1 MADRQI
7 TYGINFNT
15 DTTSL
20 QRVQDELLQIQNMT
34 KAQYFAIKGAD
45 AAEEDLIKIRTAA
58 AQVKTALE
66 NSFNA
71 KLNTFD
77 IKRFNDQLAVCK
89 QSLKS
94 IEQTFT
100 SLGSVG
106 QGAFIDLTNAIFT
119 ANTQIAKTKSF
130 LDKIGETIF
139 NAAKWSVAYGAI
151 NNISNGIKSAWNYA
165 VSLDSALND
174 IRIVT
179 GKSYEDME
187 KFAVSANKA
196 AKALGTT
203 TKNYTKGALIYYQQG
218 LNEKD
223 VMARA
228 EVTAKAANVTGQTMQ
243 EVSEQLTA
251 VWNGYKVTADEAEA
265 YVDRLAAVAAS
276 SAADLEELSTAMS
289 KVASSANTMGIDIDQ
304 LTAQIA
310 TIESVTRQDAASIGT
325 ALKTIYARMG
335 DLAVGAEDEFGVA
348 LGDVSGKMKQMGI
361 DILDQEGN
369 MRNMGTVI
377 EEVAAKWNTWTSAQQ
392 QAAAVALAGKRQY
405 NNLFALFENWDMYE
419 ANKAVSES
427 SMGELQKEQDTYME
441 STAAHLK
448 ELSVAFEKIKDSLF
462 DNKQINK
469 FLDALTGV
477 ADMIDGIVR
486 SFGGGLNLVTQFS
499 AVLMR
504 LYSGKIAQGFT
515 TFIKS
520 AKESLNLSGISPEQS
535 KAELANKYNLLYDE
549 KRQNGELN
557 ENDATYQTV
566 NWLVKLEQQRTKYAS
581 ILTEEDNKRY
591 NDLMDQVAAL
601 GKQKLLYQDIAEIVN
616 QSTSQEDIQPLE
628 KRQAEIEGKP
638 DSKKMSLLDKVNRDT
653 EAISTYT
660 DDKKEGQKKFAKD
673 AAKRLLGAA
682 NEEIN
687 SAPEES
693 AKALKG
699 ALENVQKTMNE
710 EGEVDLSIEE
720 NRKTLLTLS
729 EALTKAYNEEA
740 NALKNKIAA
749 AQNEQG
755 LTPEQIA
762 QMSVDDKNKLKQSA
776 QSRKDDVSVLKREN
790 TSNKNKISNSND
802 EKALKSSKNLIKA
815 AQDELKLGK
824 LNIAQKGELKEAI
837 SAVNS
842 VTKDG
847 TSINLEDEK
856 VKNRLLKLADVLG
869 SSYINEQKNCDALA
883 SSLDNMGQALDSN
896 NQKTENLINEQD
908 DLFNDNKTT
917 KITENVANVAS
928 SLMSLGSTIVSTINT
943 FKELNEVAGDESLTA
958 WEKVKTVAGLIIGL
972 FMSVFSTVSMLA
984 PLIKDIVIS
993 NIKETGKKGAEEA
1006 AKANA
1011 KITAALG
1018 WIGLI
1023 LAAISIITALVIAVA
1038 SAVSSQETALDRAN
1052 KAYETA
1058 RETLE
1063 AMNSALQT
1071 AKENYTALGETIDKY
1086 KSARDNIDNLK
1097 AGTDEFKNA
1106 IWEANLQALELINT
1120 FSILSKY
1127 ASYDENGILQ
1137 ISDTGFDELLKQE
1150 QNKITQQQLGVLNQQ
1165 QGVNLSNLKKEVALA
1180 LADARIYYKAGTA
1193 QISHNNTLDD
1203 DELLIADQVILD
1215 VTKAIA
1221 QNQHINKQ
1229 GIVDVIK
1236 NSFEANAD
1244 VDYATFSNLT
1254 NETSKKIDELLEKII
1269 PLLKNINI
1277 TAKSID
1283 QNVLIANNS
1292 ESYSNSKNKEAY
1304 SDIITAKTSNIRDFY
1319 TGTNNIIIAHQGA
1332 RKGGNF
1338 YLNSDDIATQLYNA
1352 NIIKEDEKNQ
1362 LSKALVEKGIDT
1374 IPNLLAA
1381 YYGVDRDQLSV
1392 QRKENGGAAFYYTKD
1407 GKTNEIL
1414 PEVISNIIQTQVA
1427 SIFGDKIFGA
1437 ETSKFINAYIT
1448 GEQGG
1453 QNSRGSRGKYAD
1465 IFNLTEGNTNAH
1477 LNNTSLK
1484 DLREMVRIDEEGK
1497 LITSIPEEILEKWKD
1512 FGFESKEAMIK
1523 AFITAIDNSNEEIR
1537 KSQSKII
1544 GFGSENFTKNSIV
1557 ENYTE
1562 EEMKKLVDG
1571 YSQVF
1576 SQLGENGVKQLDTLL
1591 NQFAPEEAAKI
1602 AGAISNV
1609 DLTSVTNISDFVT
1622 ALEKTG
1628 VEIDLTDDK
1637 WQNWLQTLT
1646 SSQSILREAINNF
1659 KNIRTNLAGIKK
1671 LTESLSIGD
1680 VISDE
1685 DYQQIIAYNAAAR
1698 DWFVQTADGY
1708 KLIKGSA
1715 ESLASFLKTPYK
1727 NLEDIVEKYNQLESI
1742 GKTKA
1747 NQSYNAAATGTDLQ
1761 KEFAKFFGLN
1771 NNSIT
1776 SSVDT
1781 EGKTKTTF
1789 STDALKNI
1797 ETALNSSTNVA
1808 LLEAAGVS
1816 KDEIIRIL
1824 NKPVEDRTDEEKA
1837 TLQNFLGVTNDIIT
1851 TTANGGFSRA
1861 AALKRWGIDV
1871 SASYGEVET
1880 AYKNGK
1886 FGDLKDKKESEEAKK
1901 TFDEIRSS
1909 YVADWAK
1916 EYGLSIDSINKLS
1929 QKYES
1934 DFNMLQK
1941 LEFLQNYEKIISKL
1955 QDTAQYLTGEA
1966 LTENLKAQNEQLEKA
1981 QQVKQDI
1988 INAQLEELKL
1998 PEDIGK
2004 TYEEILAY
2012 YQANAGKLT
2021 ADQQEKYEALLSTME
2036 ESADLSNTI
2045 SDNLISA
2052 ADAIIEASQEST
2064 DNLKFWS
2071 EFNRKY
2077 MKNGKFK
2084 GGWAAQSELST
2095 KDRFEISEDNL
2106 QADLKLIKDYDEEI
2120 KKLENKL
2127 NNQSLSEADRAKYN
2141 QQLEEFK
2148 KGRAE
2153 AIEGYYDDIEELY
2166 SAWSDGWDLIN
2177 SKLEDHIS
2185 RLEKV
2190 NELYDGIMTLN
2201 KIVDK
2206 NYFGQDLLDKQVANS
2221 LAIAQTR
2228 YRQVQELQNQLNTEG
2243 LPEEQ
2248 KAEIE
2253 TELAEAA
2260 ASAMTAYSNYFEKL
2274 KSAAQAELNNIFD
2287 QRGITEASERWERQ
2301 KTYGDQYLNVADAQL
2316 NINKIQRNYKSA
2328 IENAS
2333 SLAAQTQ
2340 LRVKM
2345 EEELNKLQA
2354 NRNKLTQYEVDRAN
2368 AVYELTLK
2376 QIALEESQRN
2386 ASKMKLTRDANGN
2399 LTYAFAQDQDAAAA
2413 AQVELEEAQNNL
2425 FNIDNDELRS
2435 RIDRYYQYQSEAQ
2448 DALAQALADGDKE
2461 RYDELHNYYY
2471 GNNGLLTELQ
2481 ASLGEIKENLKGSFE
2496 AIFPKGDINN
2506 LSAFTEAINVQNV
2519 NLQDMADKIES
2530 VGGKFSDAVDTLQKL
2545 LQENSK
2551 ESEEDNIISILN
2563 GIANTLQQK
2572 EDGKDLNTQIGDIRY
2587 YLQEIAKKLGAV
2599 EDNINNRD
2607 TSEKRGTKASV
2618 YETEV
2623 KNARAPKRVL
2633 SPEEIASWKDFTNSL
2648 AEGNVDISVGPIDS
2662 DKILPYPNNWNK
2674 NYPNSD
2680 KIFSNINSNNSAKT
2694 TNNSIT
2700 INNSFPNATDA
2711 NGVLSAMEGMG
2722 GQINMFIDDTTK

>member
-58 AQVKTALE
+58 AQVKMALE
-66 NSFNA
+66 NSFNT

-77 IKRFNDQLAVCK
+77 IKRFTDQLAVCK

-119 ANTQIAKTKSF
+119 ANTQIARTKSF

-151 NNISNGIKSAWNYA
+151 NNITNGIKSAWNYA

-265 YVDRLAAVAAS
+265 YIDRLAAVAAS

-289 KVASSANTMGIDIDQ
+289 KVASSASTMGIDIDQ

-377 EEVAAKWNTWTSAQQ
+377 EEVAAKWDTWTSAQQ

-427 SMGELQKEQDTYME
+427 SMGELQKEQDIYME

-448 ELSVAFEKIKDSLF
+448 ELSAAFEKIKDSLF

-499 AVLMR
+499 AVLTR

-520 AKESLNLSGISPEQS
+520 AKESLNLSGASPEQS
-535 KAELANKYNLLYDE
+535 KAELANKYNFLYDE

-566 NWLVKLEQQRTKYAS
+566 NWLVELEQQRAKYSS

-601 GKQKLLYQDIAEIVN
+601 GKQKLLYQDIAEIIN
-616 QSTSQEDIQPLE
+616 QTTSKEDAQKDLE
-628 KRQAEIEGKP
+628 RRERQAEIEGKP
-638 DSKKMSLLDKVNRDT
+638 NSKKMSLLDKAKRDT
-653 EAISTYT
+653 EAISTYAV
-660 DDKKEGQKKFAKD
+660 DKKEGQKKFAKD
-673 AAKRLLGAA
+673 ATKRILVAA
-682 NEEIN
+682 EEEAN
-687 SAPEES
+687 SKSTPEES
-693 AKALKG
+693 ANALKE
-699 ALENVQKTMNE
+699 ALNNVKKTMSE
-710 EGEVDLSIEE
+710 ESEVDLSVEE
-720 NRKTLLTLS
+720 NRKTLLALS
-729 EALTKAYNEEA
+729 QALTKAYNDEA
-740 NALKNKIAA
+740 DALKNKISA
-749 AQNEQG
+749 AQNKEG
-755 LTPEQIA
+755 YTLEQIA
-762 QMSVDDKNKLKQSA
+762 QMNADEKNKLKQSA
-776 QSRKDDVSVLKREN
+776 LNRKDDLSALKREN
-790 TSNKNKISNSND
+790 TSNKNKISNSTSND
-802 EKALKSSKNLIKA
+802 EKALKSSKNLLKA
-815 AQDELKLGK
+815 ANDELKLGK
-824 LNIAQKGELKEAI
+824 LNVAQNAELKAAI
-837 SAVNS
+837 KD
-842 VTKDG
+842 VTDVTEKG
-847 TSINLEDEK
+847 TKINLDDER
-856 VKNRLLKLADVLG
+856 VKNRLLKLSDVLG
-869 SSYINEQKNCDALA
+869 STYKKEQENCDALVN
-883 SSLDNMGQALDSN
+883 SLDNMGQAMDSTAQKEEKLKKEGKELLD
-896 NQKTENLINEQD
+896 
-908 DLFNDNKTT
+908 DNKTT
-917 KITENVANVAS
+917 KMTQNAANIAS
-928 SLMSLGSTIVSTINT
+928 SLTSLASTIVSVIST
-943 FKELNEVAGDESLTA
+943 FKELNEVAGDESLSA

-972 FMSVFSTVSMLA
+972 FISVFSTVSMLA

-1023 LAAISIITALVIAVA
+1023 LAAISAITALIIAVA
-1038 SAVSSQETALDRAN
+1038 SAVSSQETELDRAN

-1086 KSARDNIDNLK
+1086 KSARDNIDSLK
-1097 AGTDEFKNA
+1097 AGTDEFKDA
-1106 IWEANLQALELINT
+1106 VYEANLQALELINT
-1120 FSILSKY
+1120 YDILSQY
-1127 ASYDENGILQ
+1127 ASYDKNGILN
-1137 ISDTGFDELLKQE
+1137 ISDAGFDEVLKQK
-1150 QNKITQQQLGVLNQQ
+1150 QNEINQQQLGILYQQNTVRVAQLRVKEAEQGKQLSAAGSKNGWLKNVATDSDRKTLIEAFKESGEESFEKYIKNNQKKSVHLGEPGSKQ
-1165 QGVNLSNLKKEVALA
+1165 LISYSKFFASETDLKEFSKFLDKNFKEVESLEKT
-1180 LADARIYYKAGTA
+1180 LEKNNKAII
-1193 QISHNNTLDD
+1193 QNTL
-1203 DELLIADQVILD
+1203 
-1215 VTKAIA
+1215 AI
-1221 QNQHINKQ
+1221 
-1229 GIVDVIK
+1229 
-1236 NSFEANAD
+1236 
-1244 VDYATFSNLT
+1244 
-1254 NETSKKIDELLEKII
+1254 
-1269 PLLKNINI
+1269 
-1277 TAKSID
+1277 
-1283 QNVLIANNS
+1283 
-1292 ESYSNSKNKEAY
+1292 NSKNYADVKNKDAY
-1304 SDIITAKTSNIRDFY
+1304 TNMVAADTKTTRAIKSFY
-1319 TGTNNIIIAHQGA
+1319 TGSDNIVVANRGGGV
-1332 RKGGNF
+1332 GGN
-1338 YLNSDDIATQLYNA
+1338 YWLNSDNIATQLY
-1352 NIIKEDEKNQ
+1352 KNNKITEEQ
-1362 LSKALVEKGIDT
+1362 KKKLSDALAEKGIST
-1374 IPNLLAA
+1374 VPELLASF
-1381 YYGVDRDQLSV
+1381 YGVDKNDLSV
-1392 QRKENGGAAFYYTKD
+1392 QRDSKGGASVYYTKEGATHKID
-1407 GKTNEIL
+1407 FSQVE
-1414 PEVISNIIQTQVA
+1414 NIIQSQIAT
-1427 SIFGDKIFGA
+1427 IFTDTVLGPEFRD
-1437 ETSKFINAYIT
+1437 FINSYTT
-1448 GEQGG
+1448 GEKGG
-1453 QNSRGSRGKYAD
+1453 QNSRGTQGKYAD
-1465 IFNLTEGNTNAH
+1465 ILNLTGGKTDAH
-1477 LNNTSLK
+1477 LNNTTLVDLNAMSWNNLPQEIKDKWEEFDFDSQEEFKKAYEAAIENSKVAIKEGFTEIYSL
-1484 DLREMVRIDEEGK
+1484 GAS
-1497 LITSIPEEILEKWKD
+1497 ITGQ
-1512 FGFESKEAMIK
+1512 F
-1523 AFITAIDNSNEEIR
+1523 
-1537 KSQSKII
+1537 
-1544 GFGSENFTKNSIV
+1544 
-1557 ENYTE
+1557 TE
-1562 EEMKKLVDG
+1562 EEMKSLVKG
-1571 YSQVF
+1571 YNQVF
-1576 SQLGENGVKQLDTLL
+1576 SQLGKKGVDQLNVLL

-1602 AGAISNV
+1602 ANAISNV
-1609 DLTSVTNISDFVT
+1609 DLTSITNISDFVT

-1628 VEIDLTDDK
+1628 IEIDLTDSK
-1637 WQNWLQTLT
+1637 WQSWLDTLAT
-1646 SSQSILREAINNF
+1646 SQNILREVINNF
-1659 KNIRTNLAGIKK
+1659 KNIRTVLANIKK
-1671 LTESLSIGD
+1671 ITEGLSIGD

-1708 KLIKGSA
+1708 KLVKGSA

-1727 NLEDIVEKYNQLESI
+1727 SIEDIVEKYNQLESI
-1742 GKTKA
+1742 GKERE
-1747 NQSYNAAATGTDLQ
+1747 NQSYNAAATGGDLQ
-1761 KEFAKFFGLN
+1761 KEFTKFFRLN
-1771 NNSIT
+1771 DNDII
-1776 SSVDT
+1776 SSKDE
-1781 EGKTKTTF
+1781 EGNIKTTF
-1789 STDALKNI
+1789 SNAALENI
-1797 ETALNSSTNVA
+1797 SNALNFSSNTV
-1808 LLEAAGVS
+1808 LLNAAGIS

-1824 NKPVEDRTDEEKA
+1824 TKPIEDRTDEEKT

-1851 TTANGGFSRA
+1851 TTANGGYSSA
-1861 AALKRWGIDV
+1861 AALERWGVDV
-1871 SASYGEVET
+1871 SASFGEVET
-1880 AYKNGK
+1880 AYQEGK
-1886 FGDLKDKKESEEAKK
+1886 FGAKDSEEAKK
-1901 TFDEIRSS
+1901 IYDKIRSS
-1909 YVADWAK
+1909 YVADWANK
-1916 EYGLSIDSINKLS
+1916 YGLSIDAINKLS
-1929 QKYES
+1929 NDGKN
-1934 DFNMLQK
+1934 DFKMLQN
-1941 LEFLQNYEKIISKL
+1941 LEFLQTYEKTISNL
-1955 QDTAQYLTGEA
+1955 QDAAQYLTGEA
-1966 LTENLKAQNEQLEKA
+1966 LAKNLEAQNTQLERA

-1988 INAQLEELKL
+1988 INAQLEELNL
-1998 PEDIGK
+1998 PENVRR

-2021 ADQQEKYEALLSTME
+2021 EEEQKKYEELLSTME

-2052 ADAIIEASQEST
+2052 ADAIINASQEST

-2077 MKNGKFK
+2077 TENGKFK

-2095 KDRFEISEDNL
+2095 KDRFEIGGDNL
-2106 QADLKLIKDYDEEI
+2106 QADLKLIKDYNEEI
-2120 KKLENKL
+2120 SKLESKL
-2127 NNQSLSEADRAKYN
+2127 NDETLSEADRAKYN
-2141 QQLEEFK
+2141 KQLEEFI

-2153 AIEGYYDDIEELY
+2153 AIESYYDDVEELY
-2166 SAWSDGWDLIN
+2166 NAWSDGWDLVN
-2177 SKLEDHIS
+2177 SKLKDHIS

-2190 NELYDGIMTLN
+2190 NELYEGVMTLN

-2206 NYFGQDLLDKQVANS
+2206 NYFGQNLLDKQVANS
-2221 LAIAQTR
+2221 LAIAEAS
-2228 YRQVQELQNQLNTEG
+2228 YRQVQELQEKLITEG
-2243 LPEEQ
+2243 LTEEQ

-2253 TELAEAA
+2253 MQLAEAA
-2260 ASAMTAYSNYFEKL
+2260 ASAMTAYSNYFEQL
-2274 KSAAQAELNNIFD
+2274 KTRAQAELNNIFE
-2287 QRGITEASERWERQ
+2287 QQGITKANERWERQ
-2301 KTYGDQYLNVADAQL
+2301 KNYDDQYLNAADAQL
-2316 NINKIQRNYKSA
+2316 NINKLQRNYKSA

-2413 AQVELEEAQNNL
+2413 AQAELEEAQNNL

-2471 GNNGLLTELQ
+2471 GNNGLITELQ
-2481 ASLGEIKENLKGSFE
+2481 TSLGGIKENLKGSFE
-2496 AIFPKGDINN
+2496 AIFPNGDISN
-2506 LSAFTEAINVQNV
+2506 LSAFAEAVNIQSVKLNDMAEKIADVGSKFSGAINELQNLLKK
-2519 NLQDMADKIES
+2519 NSEE
-2530 VGGKFSDAVDTLQKL
+2530 GK
-2545 LQENSK
+2545 
-2551 ESEEDNIISILN
+2551 EDNIISILN

-2572 EDGKDLNTQIGDIRY
+2572 EDGKDLDTQISDIKT
-2587 YLQEIAKKLGAV
+2587 YLKEIAKKLGAV
-2599 EDNINNRD
+2599 EEEINEAADIDSNN
-2607 TSEKRGTKASV
+2607 TSPTLSLDDLTIKGNNLSATDSIPRVE
-2618 YETEV
+2618 E
-2623 KNARAPKRVL
+2623 VL
-2633 SPEEIASWKDFTNSL
+2633 SPSLNTVPEI
-2648 AEGNVDISVGPIDS
+2648 IVGPIDS
-2662 DKILPYPNNWNK
+2662 DKILPYPNNLYN
-2674 NYPNSD
+2674 NPYEV
-2680 KIFSNINSNNSAKT
+2680 FSNVNSNNSERT
-2694 TNNSIT
+2694 TNNSIV

-2711 NGVLSAMEGMG
+2711 NGVMLAMEGMG
-2722 GQINMFIDDTTK
+2722 GQINMFVDDTTK

>member
-15 DTTSL
+15 DTASL
-20 QRVQDELLQIQNMT
+20 QKIQDELLQIQNMT

-58 AQVKTALE
+58 AQVKIALE
-66 NSFNA
+66 NSFNV

-77 IKRFNDQLAVCK
+77 IGRFNDQLAVCK

-94 IEQTFT
+94 VEQTFT
-100 SLGSVG
+100 SLGSTG
-106 QGAFIDLTNAIFT
+106 QAAFIDLTNAIFT
-119 ANTQIAKTKSF
+119 ANTQVAKTKSF

-165 VSLDSALND
+165 ISLDSALND

-179 GKSYEDME
+179 GNSYEQME
-187 KFAVSANKA
+187 KFAVSANRA
-196 AKALGTT
+196 AQALGTT

-218 LNEKD
+218 LSEKD
-223 VMARA
+223 VLART
-228 EVTAKAANVTGQTMQ
+228 EVTAKAANVTGQTVQ

-251 VWNGYKVTADEAEA
+251 VWNGYKVAADEAEV

-276 SAADLEELSTAMS
+276 SASDLEELSTAMS
-289 KVASSANTMGIDIDQ
+289 RVASSASTMGINVDQ

-325 ALKTIYARMG
+325 ALKTIYSRMG

-369 MRNMGTVI
+369 MRSMGTVI
-377 EEVAAKWNTWTSAQQ
+377 EEVAAKWNTWTSAQR

-427 SMGELQKEQDTYME
+427 SLGELQKEQDIYME

-448 ELSVAFEKIKDSLF
+448 ELSSAFEKIKESLF

-469 FLDALTGV
+469 FLEALTGV

-520 AKESLNLSGISPEQS
+520 AKESLDLSGGSKEQT
-535 KAELANKYNLLYDE
+535 KAELANKYKLLYDE
-549 KRQNGELN
+549 KRQNGELD
-557 ENDATYQTV
+557 ENDATYQTI
-566 NWLVKLEQQRTKYAS
+566 NWLVELEQQRAKYAS
-581 ILTEEDNKRY
+581 ILTTEDNKRY
-591 NDLMDQVAAL
+591 DDLMDQVAAL

-653 EAISTYT
+653 GAILTYA
-660 DDKKEGQKKFAKD
+660 DEKEVGQKKFAKD

-762 QMSVDDKNKLKQSA
+762 QMSIDDKNKLKQSA
-776 QSRKDDVSVLKREN
+776 QGRKDDVSVLKREN
-790 TSNKNKISNSND
+790 TSNKNKISNFND

-847 TSINLEDEK
+847 TSVNLEDEK

-869 SSYINEQKNCDALA
+869 SSYINEQKNCDALVD
-883 SSLDNMGQALDSN
+883 SLDSMGQSMDAN
-896 NQKTENLINEQD
+896 TQKTEKLKNEQNG
-908 DLFNDNKTT
+908 LFSDNKAT
-917 KITENVANVAS
+917 KMIQNITNIAS
-928 SLMSLGSTIVSTINT
+928 TLMSLGSTITSVINT
-943 FKELNEVAGDESLTA
+943 FKEMNEVASDESLSS
-958 WEKVKTVAGLIIGL
+958 WEKVKTIAGLIIGL
-972 FMSVFSTVSMLA
+972 FTAVFSTVSMLA
-984 PLIKDIVIS
+984 PLIKNIIIS
-993 NIKETGKKGAEEA
+993 NIKETGEQGAQA
-1006 AKANA
+1006 AATANA

-1023 LAAISIITALVIAVA
+1023 LAAVSAITALIIAVA
-1038 SAVSSQETALDRAN
+1038 SAVDSQETALE
-1052 KAYETA
+1052 KAQKDYEAA
-1058 RETLE
+1058 RKTLE
-1063 AMNSALQT
+1063 AMTSALQT
-1071 AKENYTALGETIDKY
+1071 AKENYASLGETIDKY

-1097 AGTDEFKNA
+1097 AGTDEFKEA
-1106 IWEANLQALELINT
+1106 VYEANLQALELINT
-1120 FSILSKY
+1120 YDILSQY
-1127 ASYDENGILQ
+1127 ANYNKNGILE
-1137 ISDTGFDELLKQE
+1137 ISDAGFDELLKQE
-1150 QNKITQQQLGVLNQQ
+1150 RNKISQQQLGILYQQNTVAQKRKDVILEKEYNKTYQLTTNKKKATTLYGNVSEILSEKTDEEIQQVIKYFSKNLLLRQGDKSKPADERNREFLKVL
-1165 QGVNLSNLKKEVALA
+1165 KEGAQA
-1180 LADARIYYKAGTA
+1180 IQKTNATIERTEKAIV
-1193 QISHNNTLDD
+1193 QNTL
-1203 DELLIADQVILD
+1203 
-1215 VTKAIA
+1215 AINS
-1221 QNQHINKQ
+1221 QNY
-1229 GIVDVIK
+1229 
-1236 NSFEANAD
+1236 AD
-1244 VDYATFSNLT
+1244 V
-1254 NETSKKIDELLEKII
+1254 
-1269 PLLKNINI
+1269 
-1277 TAKSID
+1277 
-1283 QNVLIANNS
+1283 
-1292 ESYSNSKNKEAY
+1292 KNKDAY
-1304 SDIITAKTSNIRDFY
+1304 TNMVAADTKITRAIKSFY
-1319 TGTNNIIIAHQGA
+1319 TGSDNIVVANRGGGV
-1332 RKGGNF
+1332 GGN
-1338 YLNSDDIATQLYNA
+1338 YWLNSDDIATQLYKN
-1352 NIIKEDEKNQ
+1352 NKITEEEKKK
-1362 LSKALVEKGIDT
+1362 LSDALAEKGMST
-1374 IPNLLAA
+1374 VPELLASF
-1381 YYGVDRDQLSV
+1381 YGVDKNDLSV
-1392 QRKENGGAAFYYTKD
+1392 QRNSEGGASVYYTKEGTTHKID
-1407 GKTNEIL
+1407 FSQVE
-1414 PEVISNIIQTQVA
+1414 NIIQSQVA
-1427 SIFGDKIFGA
+1427 TIFTDTVLGPEFRD
-1437 ETSKFINAYIT
+1437 FINSYTT
-1448 GEQGG
+1448 GERGG
-1453 QNSRGSRGKYAD
+1453 QNSRGTQGKYAD
-1465 IFNLTEGNTNAH
+1465 ILNLTGGKTNAH
-1477 LNNTSLK
+1477 LNNTTLADLNKMSWNNLPQEIK
-1484 DLREMVRIDEEGK
+1484 DKWEE
-1497 LITSIPEEILEKWKD
+1497 
-1512 FGFESKEAMIK
+1512 FGFSSQEGLQKAYEAAIENSKK
-1523 AFITAIDNSNEEIR
+1523 AINEGFTEIHSLGADITGE
-1537 KSQSKII
+1537 
-1544 GFGSENFTKNSIV
+1544 F
-1557 ENYTE
+1557 TE
-1562 EEMKKLVDG
+1562 EEMKSLVNG
-1571 YSQVF
+1571 YNQVF
-1576 SQLGENGVKQLDTLL
+1576 SQLGKDGVNQLNTLL

-1602 AGAISNV
+1602 AGAISNI
-1609 DLTSVTNISDFVT
+1609 DLTSVTNISDFIT
-1622 ALEKTG
+1622 AIEKTG
-1628 VEIDLTDDK
+1628 IEIDLTDDR
-1637 WQNWLQTLT
+1637 WQNWLNTLT
-1646 SSQSILREAINNF
+1646 SSQSILREVINNF

-1671 LTESLSIGD
+1671 LTENLSIGD

-1727 NLEDIVEKYNQLESI
+1727 NLEDIVEKYNQLETI
-1742 GKTKA
+1742 GKAKA

-1761 KEFAKFFGLN
+1761 KEFVKFFGLDN
-1771 NNSIT
+1771 NTIT
-1776 SSVDT
+1776 SSVDKN
-1781 EGKTKTTF
+1781 GKTKTTF
-1789 STDALKNI
+1789 STDALKDI
-1797 ETALNSSTNVA
+1797 KTALNSSTNTA

-1837 TLQNFLGVTNDIIT
+1837 TLQNFLGITNDIIT
-1851 TTANGGFSRA
+1851 TTAKGGYSRS

-1871 SASYGEVET
+1871 SASYGDVDT

-1886 FGDLKDKKESEEAKK
+1886 FGDKDSEEAKK
-1901 TFDEIRSS
+1901 IRNEIRSS
-1909 YVADWAK
+1909 YVADWAN
-1916 EYGLSIDSINKLS
+1916 EYGLSVDIINKLS
-1929 QKYES
+1929 KNGED
-1934 DFNMLQK
+1934 DFGMLQN
-1941 LEFLQNYEKIISKL
+1941 LEFLQNYEKTISKL

-1966 LTENLKAQNEQLEKA
+1966 LAENLKAQNEQFEKA
-1981 QQVKQDI
+1981 KTIKDEI
-1988 INAQLEELKL
+1988 IAAQKEELGVTGQSY
-1998 PEDIGK
+1998 D
-2004 TYEEILAY
+2004 EILKAY
-2012 YQANAGKLT
+2012 QENAGKLT
-2021 ADQQEKYEALLSTME
+2021 ADQQEKYEVLLSAMK
-2036 ESADLSNTI
+2036 ESADLSNII

-2052 ADAIIEASQEST
+2052 ADAIIKASQEST

-2077 MKNGKFK
+2077 MENGKFK

-2120 KKLENKL
+2120 SKLENKL

-2148 KGRAE
+2148 EGRAE

-2190 NELYDGIMTLN
+2190 NELYDGIMALN

-2206 NYFGQDLLDKQVANS
+2206 NYFSQDLLDKQVANS
-2221 LAIAQTR
+2221 LAIAQAS
-2228 YRQVQELQNQLNTEG
+2228 YRQVQELQNQLNTKG
-2243 LPEEQ
+2243 LTEEQ

-2287 QRGITEASERWERQ
+2287 RRGITEASERWERQ
-2301 KTYGDQYLNVADAQL
+2301 KTYDDQYLNIADAQL

-2368 AVYELTLK
+2368 AVYKLTLK

-2413 AQVELEEAQNNL
+2413 AQAELEEAQNNL

-2435 RIDRYYQYQSEAQ
+2435 RVDRYYQYQSEAQ
-2448 DALAQALADGDKE
+2448 AALAQAVADGDTK
-2461 RYDELHNYYY
+2461 RYNELREYYY
-2471 GNNGLLTELQ
+2471 GKNGLLTELQ
-2481 ASLGEIKENLKGSFE
+2481 DSLSGVQKNLEGSFK
-2496 AIFPKGDINN
+2496 AIFPEGNIKS
-2506 LSAFTEAINVQNV
+2506 LSVFAEATKVSTV
-2519 NLQDMADKIES
+2519 NLQNMAKDIEA
-2530 VGGKFSDAVDTLQKL
+2530 VGNKFSNSVDTLQELLDGDEGLIAKL
-2545 LQENSK
+2545 DILVKQLQPN
-2551 ESEEDNIISILN
+2551 EEDENNLN
-2563 GIANTLQQK
+2563 NQI
-2572 EDGKDLNTQIGDIRY
+2572 DDIKD
-2587 YLQEIAKKLGAV
+2587 YLQKIAEKLGAV
-2599 EDNINNRD
+2599 EKDINSATNKDYNGRSFFSSPD
-2607 TSEKRGTKASV
+2607 GVLRIDSNKAP
-2618 YETEV
+2618 ET
-2623 KNARAPKRVL
+2623 PKINSKL
-2633 SPEEIASWKDFTNSL
+2633 EEIAKFKDILSPSL
-2648 AEGNVDISVGPIDS
+2648 GTVIDISVGPIDS

>member
-15 DTTSL
+15 DTASL
-20 QRVQDELLQIQNMT
+20 QKIQDELLQIQNMT

-58 AQVKTALE
+58 AQVKIALE
-66 NSFNA
+66 NSFNV

-77 IKRFNDQLAVCK
+77 IGRFNDQLAVCK

-94 IEQTFT
+94 VEQTFT
-100 SLGSVG
+100 SLGSTG
-106 QGAFIDLTNAIFT
+106 QAAFIDLTNAIFT
-119 ANTQIAKTKSF
+119 ANTQVAKTKSF

-139 NAAKWSVAYGAI
+139 NAAKWSLAYGAI

-165 VSLDSALND
+165 ISLDSALND

-179 GKSYEDME
+179 GNSYEQME
-187 KFAVSANKA
+187 KFAVSANRA
-196 AKALGTT
+196 AQALGTT

-218 LNEKD
+218 LSEKD
-223 VMARA
+223 VLART
-228 EVTAKAANVTGQTMQ
+228 EVTAKAANVTGQTVQ

-251 VWNGYKVTADEAEA
+251 VWNGYKVAADEAEA

-289 KVASSANTMGIDIDQ
+289 KVASSASTMGVDIDQ
-304 LTAQIA
+304 LTTQIA

-369 MRNMGTVI
+369 MRSMGTVI
-377 EEVAAKWNTWTSAQQ
+377 EEVAAKWNTWTSAQR

-427 SMGELQKEQDTYME
+427 SLGELQKEQDIYME

-448 ELSVAFEKIKDSLF
+448 ELSSAFEKIKESLF

-469 FLDALTGV
+469 FLEALTGV

-520 AKESLNLSGISPEQS
+520 AKESLDLSGGSKEQT
-535 KAELANKYNLLYDE
+535 KAELANKYKLLYDE
-549 KRQNGELN
+549 KRQNGELD
-557 ENDATYQTV
+557 ENDATYQTI
-566 NWLVKLEQQRTKYAS
+566 NWLVELEQQRAKYAS
-581 ILTEEDNKRY
+581 ILTTEDNKRY
-591 NDLMDQVAAL
+591 DDLMDQVAAL

-653 EAISTYT
+653 GAISTYANE
-660 DDKKEGQKKFAKD
+660 KEVGQKKFAKD

-693 AKALKG
+693 AKVLKG

-762 QMSVDDKNKLKQSA
+762 QMSIDDKNKLKQSA
-776 QSRKDDVSVLKREN
+776 QGRKDDVSVLKREN
-790 TSNKNKISNSND
+790 TSNKNKISNFND

-847 TSINLEDEK
+847 TSVNLEDEK

-869 SSYINEQKNCDALA
+869 SSYINEQKNCDALVD
-883 SSLDNMGQALDSN
+883 SLDSMGQSMDAN
-896 NQKTENLINEQD
+896 TQKTEKLKNEQNG
-908 DLFNDNKTT
+908 LFSDNKAT
-917 KITENVANVAS
+917 KMIQNITNIAS
-928 SLMSLGSTIVSTINT
+928 TLMSLGSTITSVINT
-943 FKELNEVAGDESLTA
+943 FKEMNEVASDESLSS
-958 WEKVKTVAGLIIGL
+958 WEKVKTIAGLIIGL
-972 FMSVFSTVSMLA
+972 FTAVFSTVSMLA
-984 PLIKDIVIS
+984 PLIKNIIIS
-993 NIKETGKKGAEEA
+993 NIKETGEQGAQA
-1006 AKANA
+1006 AATANA

-1023 LAAISIITALVIAVA
+1023 LAAVSAITALIIAVA
-1038 SAVSSQETALDRAN
+1038 SAVDSQETALE
-1052 KAYETA
+1052 KAQKDYEAA
-1058 RETLE
+1058 RKTLE
-1063 AMNSALQT
+1063 AMTSALQA
-1071 AKENYTALGETIDKY
+1071 AKENYASLGETIDKY

-1097 AGTDEFKNA
+1097 AGTDEFKEA
-1106 IWEANLQALELINT
+1106 VYEANLQALELINT
-1120 FSILSKY
+1120 YDVLSQY
-1127 ASYDENGILQ
+1127 ASYDKNGILN
-1137 ISDTGFDELLKQE
+1137 ISDAGFDELLKQK
-1150 QNKITQQQLGVLNQQ
+1150 QNEINQQQLGILYQSNTIKDKNIKVLEEQALGSKQ
-1165 QGVNLSNLKKEVALA
+1165 IEVVVAQTGTRDEQTYVTGYQTTKQTLNE
-1180 LADARIYYKAGTA
+1180 AD
-1193 QISHNNTLDD
+1193 
-1203 DELLIADQVILD
+1203 
-1215 VTKAIA
+1215 
-1221 QNQHINKQ
+1221 
-1229 GIVDVIK
+1229 
-1236 NSFEANAD
+1236 
-1244 VDYATFSNLT
+1244 
-1254 NETSKKIDELLEKII
+1254 SKKIIENYRELTEAGKKIDHKIFEGIDLTFGIENATGVVEESTDAIIEGFQNIQDEAQKLKKAIESNNKAII
-1269 PLLKNINI
+1269 QNTLAIN
-1277 TAKSID
+1277 S
-1283 QNVLIANNS
+1283 QNYADV
-1292 ESYSNSKNKEAY
+1292 KNKDAY
-1304 SDIITAKTSNIRDFY
+1304 TNMVAADTKTTRAIKSFY
-1319 TGTNNIIIAHQGA
+1319 TGSDNIVVANRGGGV
-1332 RKGGNF
+1332 GGN
-1338 YLNSDDIATQLYNA
+1338 YWLNSDDIATQLY
-1352 NIIKEDEKNQ
+1352 KNNKITEEQ
-1362 LSKALVEKGIDT
+1362 KKKLSDALAEKGMST
-1374 IPNLLAA
+1374 VPELLASF
-1381 YYGVDRDQLSV
+1381 YGVDKNDLSV
-1392 QRKENGGAAFYYTKD
+1392 QRDSKGGASVYYTNES
-1407 GKTNEIL
+1407 GKTTKIDFSQVE
-1414 PEVISNIIQTQVA
+1414 NIIQSQVA
-1427 SIFGDKIFGA
+1427 TIFTDTVLGPEFRD
-1437 ETSKFINAYIT
+1437 FINSYTT
-1448 GEQGG
+1448 GEKGG
-1453 QNSRGSRGKYAD
+1453 QNSRGTQGKYAD
-1465 IFNLTEGNTNAH
+1465 ILNLTGGKTDAH
-1477 LNNTSLK
+1477 LNNTTLADLNAMSWDNLPQEIK
-1484 DLREMVRIDEEGK
+1484 DKWEE
-1497 LITSIPEEILEKWKD
+1497 
-1512 FGFESKEAMIK
+1512 F
-1523 AFITAIDNSNEEIR
+1523 
-1537 KSQSKII
+1537 
-1544 GFGSENFTKNSIV
+1544 GFGSQEEFKKAYEAAIENSKVAIKEGFTEIHSLGANITGQF
-1557 ENYTE
+1557 TE
-1562 EEMKKLVDG
+1562 EEMKSLVEG
-1571 YSQVF
+1571 YNQVF
-1576 SQLGENGVKQLDTLL
+1576 SQLGEKGVAQLDTLL

-1602 AGAISNV
+1602 AGAISKV

-1685 DYQQIIAYNAAAR
+1685 DYQQIIAYNAATR

-1761 KEFAKFFGLN
+1761 KEFAKFFGLD

-1797 ETALNSSTNVA
+1797 ETALNSSTNAA

-1851 TTANGGFSRA
+1851 TTAKGGYSRS

-1871 SASYGEVET
+1871 SASYGDVDT

-1886 FGDLKDKKESEEAKK
+1886 FGDKDSEEAKK
-1901 TFDEIRSS
+1901 IRNEIRSS

-1916 EYGLSIDSINKLS
+1916 EYGFSVDVINKLS
-1929 QKYES
+1929 KNGED
-1934 DFNMLQK
+1934 DFGMLQN
-1941 LEFLQNYEKIISKL
+1941 LEFLQNYEKTISKL

-1966 LTENLKAQNEQLEKA
+1966 LAENLKAQNEQFEKA
-1981 QQVKQDI
+1981 KAIKDTI
-1988 INAQLEELKL
+1988 IAAQKEELGVTGQSY
-1998 PEDIGK
+1998 D
-2004 TYEEILAY
+2004 EILKAY
-2012 YQANAGKLT
+2012 QKNAGKLT
-2021 ADQQEKYEALLSTME
+2021 ADQQEKYEALLSAMK
-2036 ESADLSNTI
+2036 ESADLSNNI

-2052 ADAIIEASQEST
+2052 ADAIIKTSQEST

-2071 EFNRKY
+2071 EFNHKY
-2077 MKNGKFK
+2077 MENGKFK

-2106 QADLKLIKDYDEEI
+2106 QADLKLIKDYDHEI
-2120 KKLENKL
+2120 DELKKKL

-2190 NELYDGIMTLN
+2190 NELYDGIITLN

-2221 LAIAQTR
+2221 LAIAQAS
-2228 YRQVQELQNQLNTEG
+2228 YRQVQELQNQLNTKG
-2243 LPEEQ
+2243 LTEER

-2301 KTYGDQYLNVADAQL
+2301 KTYDDQYLNVADAQL

-2413 AQVELEEAQNNL
+2413 AQAELEEAQNNL

-2435 RIDRYYQYQSEAQ
+2435 RVDRYYQYQSEAQ
-2448 DALAQALADGDKE
+2448 AALAQAVADGDTK
-2461 RYDELHNYYY
+2461 RYNELREYYY
-2471 GNNGLLTELQ
+2471 GKNGLLTELQ
-2481 ASLGEIKENLKGSFE
+2481 DSLSEVQKNLEGSFK
-2496 AIFPKGDINN
+2496 AIFPKGDIES
-2506 LSAFTEAINVQNV
+2506 LSVFAEATKVSTV
-2519 NLQDMADKIES
+2519 NLQNMAKEIEA
-2530 VGGKFSDAVDTLQKL
+2530 VGNKFSNSVDTLQKL
-2545 LQENSK
+2545 LGGNEGLIAKLDILVKQLQPN
-2551 ESEEDNIISILN
+2551 EEDENNLN
-2563 GIANTLQQK
+2563 N
-2572 EDGKDLNTQIGDIRY
+2572 QIDDIRD
-2587 YLQEIAKKLGAV
+2587 YLQKIAEKLGAV
-2599 EDNINNRD
+2599 EKDINSATNKDYNGRSFFSSPDGVLRIDNNKAPETPKIN
-2607 TSEKRGTKASV
+2607 SK
-2618 YETEV
+2618 
-2623 KNARAPKRVL
+2623 L
-2633 SPEEIASWKDFTNSL
+2633 EEIAKSKDILSPSL
-2648 AEGNVDISVGPIDS
+2648 GTVTDISVGPIDS

>member
-15 DTTSL
+15 DTASL
-20 QRVQDELLQIQNMT
+20 QKIQDELLQIQNMT

-58 AQVKTALE
+58 AQVKIALE
-66 NSFNA
+66 NSFNV

-77 IKRFNDQLAVCK
+77 IGRFNDQLAVCK

-94 IEQTFT
+94 VEQTFT
-100 SLGSVG
+100 SLGSTG
-106 QGAFIDLTNAIFT
+106 QAAFIDLTNAIFT
-119 ANTQIAKTKSF
+119 ANTQVAKTKSF

-165 VSLDSALND
+165 ISLDSALND

-179 GKSYEDME
+179 GNSYEQME
-187 KFAVSANKA
+187 KFAVSANRA
-196 AKALGTT
+196 AQALGTT
-203 TKNYTKGALIYYQQG
+203 TKNYTKGTLIYYQQG
-218 LNEKD
+218 LSEKD
-223 VMARA
+223 VLART
-228 EVTAKAANVTGQTMQ
+228 EVTAKAANVTGQTVQ

-251 VWNGYKVTADEAEA
+251 VWNGYKVAADEAEA

-276 SAADLEELSTAMS
+276 SASDLEELSTAMS
-289 KVASSANTMGIDIDQ
+289 RVASSASTMGINVDQ

-325 ALKTIYARMG
+325 ALKTIYSRMG

-369 MRNMGTVI
+369 MRSMGTVI
-377 EEVAAKWNTWTSAQQ
+377 EEVAAKWNTWTSAQR

-427 SMGELQKEQDTYME
+427 SLGELQKEQDIYME
-441 STAAHLK
+441 STATHLK
-448 ELSVAFEKIKDSLF
+448 ELSSAFEKIKESLF

-469 FLDALTGV
+469 FLEALTGV

-520 AKESLNLSGISPEQS
+520 AKESLDLSGGSKEQT
-535 KAELANKYNLLYDE
+535 KAELANKYKLLYDE
-549 KRQNGELN
+549 KRQNGELD
-557 ENDATYQTV
+557 ENDATYQTI
-566 NWLVKLEQQRTKYAS
+566 NWLVELEQQRAKYAS
-581 ILTEEDNKRY
+581 ILTTEDNKRY
-591 NDLMDQVAAL
+591 DDLMDQVAAL

-653 EAISTYT
+653 GAISTYA
-660 DDKKEGQKKFAKD
+660 DEKEVGQKKFAKD

-762 QMSVDDKNKLKQSA
+762 QMSIDDKNKLKQSA
-776 QSRKDDVSVLKREN
+776 QGRKDDVSVLKREN
-790 TSNKNKISNSND
+790 TSNKNKISNFND

-847 TSINLEDEK
+847 TFVNLEDEK

-869 SSYINEQKNCDALA
+869 SSYINEQKNCDALVD
-883 SSLDNMGQALDSN
+883 SLDSMGQSMDAN
-896 NQKTENLINEQD
+896 TQKTEKLKNEQNG
-908 DLFNDNKTT
+908 LFSDNKAT
-917 KITENVANVAS
+917 KMIQNITNIAS
-928 SLMSLGSTIVSTINT
+928 TLMSLGSTITSVINT
-943 FKELNEVAGDESLTA
+943 FKEMNEVASDESLSS
-958 WEKVKTVAGLIIGL
+958 WEKVKTIAGLIIGL
-972 FMSVFSTVSMLA
+972 FTAVFSTVSMLA
-984 PLIKDIVIS
+984 PLIKNIIIS
-993 NIKETGKKGAEEA
+993 NIKETGEQGAQA
-1006 AKANA
+1006 AATANA

-1023 LAAISIITALVIAVA
+1023 LAAVSAITALIIAVA
-1038 SAVSSQETALDRAN
+1038 SAVDSQETALE
-1052 KAYETA
+1052 KAQKDYEAA
-1058 RETLE
+1058 RKTLE
-1063 AMNSALQT
+1063 AMTSALQT
-1071 AKENYTALGETIDKY
+1071 AKENYASLGETIDKY

-1097 AGTDEFKNA
+1097 AGTDEFKEA
-1106 IWEANLQALELINT
+1106 VYEANLQALELINT
-1120 FSILSKY
+1120 YDILSQY
-1127 ASYDENGILQ
+1127 ANYNKNGILE
-1137 ISDTGFDELLKQE
+1137 ISDAGFDELLKQE
-1150 QNKITQQQLGVLNQQ
+1150 RNKISQQQLGILYQQNTVAQKRKDVILEKEYNKTYQLTTNKKKATTLYGNVSEILSEKTDEEIQQVIKYFSKNLLLRQGDKSKPADERNREFLKVL
-1165 QGVNLSNLKKEVALA
+1165 KEGAQA
-1180 LADARIYYKAGTA
+1180 IQKTNATIEKTEKAIV
-1193 QISHNNTLDD
+1193 QNTL
-1203 DELLIADQVILD
+1203 
-1215 VTKAIA
+1215 AINS
-1221 QNQHINKQ
+1221 QNY
-1229 GIVDVIK
+1229 
-1236 NSFEANAD
+1236 AD
-1244 VDYATFSNLT
+1244 V
-1254 NETSKKIDELLEKII
+1254 
-1269 PLLKNINI
+1269 
-1277 TAKSID
+1277 
-1283 QNVLIANNS
+1283 
-1292 ESYSNSKNKEAY
+1292 KNKDAY
-1304 SDIITAKTSNIRDFY
+1304 TNMVAADTKITRAIKSFY
-1319 TGTNNIIIAHQGA
+1319 TGSDNIVVANRGGGV
-1332 RKGGNF
+1332 GGN
-1338 YLNSDDIATQLYNA
+1338 YWLNSDDIATQLYKN
-1352 NIIKEDEKNQ
+1352 NKITEEEKKK
-1362 LSKALVEKGIDT
+1362 LSDALAEKGMST
-1374 IPNLLAA
+1374 VPELLASF
-1381 YYGVDRDQLSV
+1381 YGVDKNDLSV
-1392 QRKENGGAAFYYTKD
+1392 QRNSEGGASVYYTKEGTTHKID
-1407 GKTNEIL
+1407 FSQVE
-1414 PEVISNIIQTQVA
+1414 NIIQSQVA
-1427 SIFGDKIFGA
+1427 TIFTDTVLGPEFRD
-1437 ETSKFINAYIT
+1437 FINSYTT
-1448 GEQGG
+1448 GERGG
-1453 QNSRGSRGKYAD
+1453 QNSRGTQGKYAD
-1465 IFNLTEGNTNAH
+1465 ILNLTGGKTNAH
-1477 LNNTSLK
+1477 LNNTTLADLNKMSWNNLPQEIK
-1484 DLREMVRIDEEGK
+1484 DKWEE
-1497 LITSIPEEILEKWKD
+1497 
-1512 FGFESKEAMIK
+1512 FGFSSQEGLQKAYEAAIENSKK
-1523 AFITAIDNSNEEIR
+1523 AINEGFTEIHSLGADITGE
-1537 KSQSKII
+1537 
-1544 GFGSENFTKNSIV
+1544 F
-1557 ENYTE
+1557 TE
-1562 EEMKKLVDG
+1562 EEMKSLVNG
-1571 YSQVF
+1571 YNQVF
-1576 SQLGENGVKQLDTLL
+1576 SQLGKDGVNQLNTLL

-1602 AGAISNV
+1602 AGAISNI
-1609 DLTSVTNISDFVT
+1609 DLTSVTNISDFIT
-1622 ALEKTG
+1622 AIEKTG
-1628 VEIDLTDDK
+1628 IEIDLTDDR
-1637 WQNWLQTLT
+1637 WQNWLNTLT
-1646 SSQSILREAINNF
+1646 SSQSILREVINNF

-1727 NLEDIVEKYNQLESI
+1727 NLEDIVEKYNQLETI
-1742 GKTKA
+1742 GKAKA

-1761 KEFAKFFGLN
+1761 KEFAKFFGLDN
-1771 NNSIT
+1771 NDDIT
-1776 SSVDT
+1776 SSVDKN
-1781 EGKTKTTF
+1781 GKTKTTF
-1789 STDALKNI
+1789 NDKALKDINI
-1797 ETALNSSTNVA
+1797 ALDSSTNAA

-1824 NKPVEDRTDEEKA
+1824 NKPVEDRTDKEKA
-1837 TLQNFLGVTNDIIT
+1837 TLQNFLGITNDIIT
-1851 TTANGGFSRA
+1851 TTAKGGYSRS

-1871 SASYGEVET
+1871 SASYGDVDT

-1886 FGDLKDKKESEEAKK
+1886 FGDKDSEEAKK
-1901 TFDEIRSS
+1901 IRNEIRSS
-1909 YVADWAK
+1909 YVADWAN
-1916 EYGLSIDSINKLS
+1916 EYGLSVDIINKLS
-1929 QKYES
+1929 KNGED
-1934 DFNMLQK
+1934 DFGMLQN
-1941 LEFLQNYEKIISKL
+1941 LEFLQNYEKTISKL

-1966 LTENLKAQNEQLEKA
+1966 LAENLKAQNEQFEKA
-1981 QQVKQDI
+1981 KTIKDEI
-1988 INAQLEELKL
+1988 IAAQKEELGVTGQSY
-1998 PEDIGK
+1998 D
-2004 TYEEILAY
+2004 EILKAY
-2012 YQANAGKLT
+2012 QENAGKLT
-2021 ADQQEKYEALLSTME
+2021 ADQQEKYEVLLSAMK
-2036 ESADLSNTI
+2036 ESADLSNII

-2052 ADAIIEASQEST
+2052 ADAIIKASQEST

-2077 MKNGKFK
+2077 MENGKFK

-2120 KKLENKL
+2120 SKLENKL

-2148 KGRAE
+2148 EGRAE

-2190 NELYDGIMTLN
+2190 NELYDGIMALN

-2221 LAIAQTR
+2221 LAIAQAS

-2243 LPEEQ
+2243 LTEER

-2301 KTYGDQYLNVADAQL
+2301 KTYDDQYLNVADAQL

-2413 AQVELEEAQNNL
+2413 AQAELEEAQNNL

-2435 RIDRYYQYQSEAQ
+2435 RVDRYYQYQSEAQ
-2448 DALAQALADGDKE
+2448 AALAQAVADGDTK
-2461 RYDELHNYYY
+2461 RYNELREYYY
-2471 GNNGLLTELQ
+2471 GKNGLLTELQ
-2481 ASLGEIKENLKGSFE
+2481 DSLSGVQKNLEGSFK
-2496 AIFPKGDINN
+2496 AIFPEGDIES
-2506 LSAFTEAINVQNV
+2506 LSVFAEATKVSTV
-2519 NLQDMADKIES
+2519 NLQNMAKEIED
-2530 VGGKFSDAVDTLQKL
+2530 VGDKFSNSVNILQNLLGGGDEGLIAKLDILVKQLQPNEEDENNLNNQIEDIKDYLQK
-2545 LQENSK
+2545 
-2551 ESEEDNIISILN
+2551 
-2563 GIANTLQQK
+2563 IA
-2572 EDGKDLNTQIGDIRY
+2572 E
-2587 YLQEIAKKLGAV
+2587 KLGAV
-2599 EDNINNRD
+2599 ENDINNKD
-2607 TSEKRGTKASV
+2607 TSEKGSVKTSV
-2618 YETEV
+2618 YEDAV
-2623 KNARAPKRVL
+2623 KKARASKRVL
-2633 SPEEIASWKDFTNSL
+2633 SPEEAASWKNFTDSMTP
-2648 AEGNVDISVGPIDS
+2648 GNFDISIGPIDS
-2662 DKILPYPNNWNK
+2662 DKILPYPGSWNNNS
-2674 NYPNSD
+2674 NYLNSD

>member
-15 DTTSL
+15 DTASL
-20 QRVQDELLQIQNMT
+20 QKIQDELLQIQNMT

-58 AQVKTALE
+58 AQVKIALE
-66 NSFNA
+66 NSFNV

-77 IKRFNDQLAVCK
+77 IGRFNDQLAVCK

-94 IEQTFT
+94 VEQTFT
-100 SLGSVG
+100 SLGSTG
-106 QGAFIDLTNAIFT
+106 QAAFIDLTNAIFT
-119 ANTQIAKTKSF
+119 ANTQVAKTKSF

-165 VSLDSALND
+165 ISLDSALND

-179 GKSYEDME
+179 GNSYEQME
-187 KFAVSANKA
+187 KFAVSANRA
-196 AKALGTT
+196 AQALGTT

-218 LNEKD
+218 LSEKD
-223 VMARA
+223 VLART
-228 EVTAKAANVTGQTMQ
+228 EVTAKAANVTGQTVQ

-251 VWNGYKVTADEAEA
+251 VWNGYKVAADEAEA

-276 SAADLEELSTAMS
+276 SASDLEELSTAMS
-289 KVASSANTMGIDIDQ
+289 RVASSASTMGINVDQ

-325 ALKTIYARMG
+325 ALKTIYSRMG

-369 MRNMGTVI
+369 MRSMGTVI
-377 EEVAAKWNTWTSAQQ
+377 EEVAAKWNTWTSAQR

-427 SMGELQKEQDTYME
+427 SLGELQKEQDIYME

-448 ELSVAFEKIKDSLF
+448 ELSSAFEKIKESLF

-469 FLDALTGV
+469 FLEALTGV

-520 AKESLNLSGISPEQS
+520 AKESLDLSGGSKEQT
-535 KAELANKYNLLYDE
+535 KAELANKYKLLYDE
-549 KRQNGELN
+549 KRQNGELD
-557 ENDATYQTV
+557 ENDATYQTI
-566 NWLVKLEQQRTKYAS
+566 NWLVELEQQRAKYAS
-581 ILTEEDNKRY
+581 ILTTEDNKRY
-591 NDLMDQVAAL
+591 DDLMDQVAAL

-653 EAISTYT
+653 GAISTYA
-660 DDKKEGQKKFAKD
+660 DEKEVGQKKFAKD

-762 QMSVDDKNKLKQSA
+762 QMSIDDKNKLKQSA
-776 QSRKDDVSVLKREN
+776 QGRKDDVSVLKREN
-790 TSNKNKISNSND
+790 TSNKNKISNFND

-847 TSINLEDEK
+847 TFVNLEDEK

-869 SSYINEQKNCDALA
+869 SSYINEQKNCDALVD
-883 SSLDNMGQALDSN
+883 SLDSMGQSMDAN
-896 NQKTENLINEQD
+896 TQKTEKLKNEQNG
-908 DLFNDNKTT
+908 LFSDNKAT
-917 KITENVANVAS
+917 KMIQNITNIAS
-928 SLMSLGSTIVSTINT
+928 TLMSLGSTITSVINT
-943 FKELNEVAGDESLTA
+943 FKEMNEVASDESLSS
-958 WEKVKTVAGLIIGL
+958 WEKVKTIAGLIIGL
-972 FMSVFSTVSMLA
+972 FTAVFSTVSMLA
-984 PLIKDIVIS
+984 PLIKNIIIS
-993 NIKETGKKGAEEA
+993 NIKETGEQGAQA
-1006 AKANA
+1006 AATANA

-1023 LAAISIITALVIAVA
+1023 LAAVSAITALIIAVA
-1038 SAVSSQETALDRAN
+1038 SAVDSQETALE
-1052 KAYETA
+1052 KAQKDYEAA
-1058 RETLE
+1058 RKTLE
-1063 AMNSALQT
+1063 AMTSALQT
-1071 AKENYTALGETIDKY
+1071 AKENYASLGETIDKY

-1097 AGTDEFKNA
+1097 AGTDEFKEA
-1106 IWEANLQALELINT
+1106 VYEANLQALELINT
-1120 FSILSKY
+1120 YDILSQY
-1127 ASYDENGILQ
+1127 ANYNKNGILE
-1137 ISDTGFDELLKQE
+1137 ISDAGFDELLKQE
-1150 QNKITQQQLGVLNQQ
+1150 RNKISQQQLGILYQQNTVAQKRKDVILEKEYNKTYQLTTNKKKATTLYGNVSEILSEKTDEEIQQVIKYFSKNLLLRQGDKSKPADERNREFLKVL
-1165 QGVNLSNLKKEVALA
+1165 KEGAQA
-1180 LADARIYYKAGTA
+1180 IQKTNATIEKTEKAIV
-1193 QISHNNTLDD
+1193 QNTL
-1203 DELLIADQVILD
+1203 
-1215 VTKAIA
+1215 AINS
-1221 QNQHINKQ
+1221 QNY
-1229 GIVDVIK
+1229 
-1236 NSFEANAD
+1236 AD
-1244 VDYATFSNLT
+1244 V
-1254 NETSKKIDELLEKII
+1254 
-1269 PLLKNINI
+1269 
-1277 TAKSID
+1277 
-1283 QNVLIANNS
+1283 
-1292 ESYSNSKNKEAY
+1292 KNKDAY
-1304 SDIITAKTSNIRDFY
+1304 TNMVAADTKITRAIKSFY
-1319 TGTNNIIIAHQGA
+1319 TGSDNIVVANRGGGV
-1332 RKGGNF
+1332 GGN
-1338 YLNSDDIATQLYNA
+1338 YWLNSDDIATQLYKN
-1352 NIIKEDEKNQ
+1352 NKITEEEKKK
-1362 LSKALVEKGIDT
+1362 LSDALAEKGMST
-1374 IPNLLAA
+1374 VPELLASF
-1381 YYGVDRDQLSV
+1381 YGVDKNDLSV
-1392 QRKENGGAAFYYTKD
+1392 QRNSEGGASVYYTKEGTTHKID
-1407 GKTNEIL
+1407 FSQVE
-1414 PEVISNIIQTQVA
+1414 NIIQSQVA
-1427 SIFGDKIFGA
+1427 TIFTDTVLGPEFRD
-1437 ETSKFINAYIT
+1437 FINSYTT
-1448 GEQGG
+1448 GERGG
-1453 QNSRGSRGKYAD
+1453 QNSRGTQGKYAD
-1465 IFNLTEGNTNAH
+1465 ILNLTGGKTNAH
-1477 LNNTSLK
+1477 LNNTTLADLNKMSWNNLPQEIK
-1484 DLREMVRIDEEGK
+1484 DKWEE
-1497 LITSIPEEILEKWKD
+1497 
-1512 FGFESKEAMIK
+1512 FGFSSQEGLQKAYEAAIENSKK
-1523 AFITAIDNSNEEIR
+1523 AINEGFTEIHSLGADITGE
-1537 KSQSKII
+1537 
-1544 GFGSENFTKNSIV
+1544 F
-1557 ENYTE
+1557 TE
-1562 EEMKKLVDG
+1562 EEMKSLVNG
-1571 YSQVF
+1571 YNQVF
-1576 SQLGENGVKQLDTLL
+1576 SQLGKDGVNQLNTLL

-1602 AGAISNV
+1602 AGAISNI
-1609 DLTSVTNISDFVT
+1609 DLTSVTNISDFIT
-1622 ALEKTG
+1622 AIEKTG
-1628 VEIDLTDDK
+1628 IEIDLTDDR
-1637 WQNWLQTLT
+1637 WQNWLNTLT
-1646 SSQSILREAINNF
+1646 SSQSILREVINNF

-1727 NLEDIVEKYNQLESI
+1727 NLEDIVEKYNQLETI
-1742 GKTKA
+1742 GKAKA

-1761 KEFAKFFGLN
+1761 KEFAKFFGLDN
-1771 NNSIT
+1771 NDDIT
-1776 SSVDT
+1776 SSVDKN
-1781 EGKTKTTF
+1781 GKTKTTF
-1789 STDALKNI
+1789 NDKALKDINI
-1797 ETALNSSTNVA
+1797 ALDSSTNAA

-1824 NKPVEDRTDEEKA
+1824 NKPVEDRTDKEKA
-1837 TLQNFLGVTNDIIT
+1837 TLQNFLGITNDIIT
-1851 TTANGGFSRA
+1851 TTAKGGYSRS

-1871 SASYGEVET
+1871 SASYGDVDT

-1886 FGDLKDKKESEEAKK
+1886 FGDKDSEEAKK
-1901 TFDEIRSS
+1901 IRNEIRSS
-1909 YVADWAK
+1909 YVADWAN
-1916 EYGLSIDSINKLS
+1916 EYGLSVDIINKLS
-1929 QKYES
+1929 KNGED
-1934 DFNMLQK
+1934 DFGMLQN
-1941 LEFLQNYEKIISKL
+1941 LEFLQNYEKTISKL

-1966 LTENLKAQNEQLEKA
+1966 LAENLKAQNEQFEKA
-1981 QQVKQDI
+1981 KTIKDEI
-1988 INAQLEELKL
+1988 IAAQKEELGVTGQSY
-1998 PEDIGK
+1998 D
-2004 TYEEILAY
+2004 EILKAY
-2012 YQANAGKLT
+2012 QENAGKLT
-2021 ADQQEKYEALLSTME
+2021 ADQQEKYEVLLSAMK
-2036 ESADLSNTI
+2036 ESADLSNII

-2052 ADAIIEASQEST
+2052 ADAIIKASQEST

-2077 MKNGKFK
+2077 MENGKFK

-2120 KKLENKL
+2120 SKLENKL

-2148 KGRAE
+2148 EGRAE

-2190 NELYDGIMTLN
+2190 NELYDGIMALN

-2221 LAIAQTR
+2221 LAIAQAS
-2228 YRQVQELQNQLNTEG
+2228 YRQVQELQNQFNTKG
-2243 LPEEQ
+2243 LTEEQ

-2287 QRGITEASERWERQ
+2287 RRGITEASERWERQ
-2301 KTYGDQYLNVADAQL
+2301 KTYDDQYLNIADAQL

-2399 LTYAFAQDQDAAAA
+2399 LTYAFAQDQDAAAV
-2413 AQVELEEAQNNL
+2413 AQAELEEAQNNL

-2435 RIDRYYQYQSEAQ
+2435 RVDRYYQYQSEAQ
-2448 DALAQALADGDKE
+2448 AALAQALADGDEK
-2461 RYDELHNYYY
+2461 RYNELREYYY
-2471 GNNGLLTELQ
+2471 SDNGLLAQLQ
-2481 ASLGEIKENLKGSFE
+2481 DSLSTVQENLKGSFK
-2496 AIFPKGDINN
+2496 AIFPEGDIKS
-2506 LSAFTEAINVQNV
+2506 LSVFAEATKVSTV
-2519 NLQDMADKIES
+2519 NLQNMAKEIEA
-2530 VGGKFSDAVDTLQKL
+2530 VGNKFTNSVDTLQKL
-2545 LQENSK
+2545 LGGDEGLIAKLDILVKQLQPN
-2551 ESEEDNIISILN
+2551 EEDENNLN
-2563 GIANTLQQK
+2563 N
-2572 EDGKDLNTQIGDIRY
+2572 QIDDIRN
-2587 YLQEIAKKLGAV
+2587 YLQKIAKKLGAV
-2599 EDNINNRD
+2599 ENDINSATNKDYNGRSFFSSPD
-2607 TSEKRGTKASV
+2607 GVLHIDSNKAP
-2618 YETEV
+2618 ET
-2623 KNARAPKRVL
+2623 PKINSKL
-2633 SPEEIASWKDFTNSL
+2633 EEIAKSKDILSPSL
-2648 AEGNVDISVGPIDS
+2648 GTITDISVGPIDS

>member
-15 DTTSL
+15 DTASL
-20 QRVQDELLQIQNMT
+20 QKIQDELLQIQNMT

-58 AQVKTALE
+58 AQVKIALE
-66 NSFNA
+66 NSFNV

-77 IKRFNDQLAVCK
+77 IGRFNDQLAVCK

-94 IEQTFT
+94 VEQTFT
-100 SLGSVG
+100 SLGSTG
-106 QGAFIDLTNAIFT
+106 QAAFIDLTSAIFT
-119 ANTQIAKTKSF
+119 ANTQVAKTKSF

-165 VSLDSALND
+165 ISLDSALND

-179 GKSYEDME
+179 GNSYEQME
-187 KFAVSANKA
+187 KFAVSANRA
-196 AKALGTT
+196 AQALGTT

-218 LNEKD
+218 LSEKD
-223 VMARA
+223 VLART
-228 EVTAKAANVTGQTMQ
+228 EVTAKAANVTGQTVQ

-251 VWNGYKVTADEAEA
+251 VWNGYKVAADEAEA

-276 SAADLEELSTAMS
+276 SASDLEELSTAMS
-289 KVASSANTMGIDIDQ
+289 RVASSASTMGINIDQ

-325 ALKTIYARMG
+325 ALKTIYSRMG

-369 MRNMGTVI
+369 MRSMGTVI
-377 EEVAAKWNTWTSAQQ
+377 EEVAAKWNTWTSAQR

-419 ANKAVSES
+419 ANKAVSENS
-427 SMGELQKEQDTYME
+427 LGELQKEQDIYME

-448 ELSVAFEKIKDSLF
+448 ELSSAFEKIKESLF

-469 FLDALTGV
+469 FLEALTGV

-520 AKESLNLSGISPEQS
+520 AKESLDLSGGSQEQT
-535 KAELANKYNLLYDE
+535 KAELANKYKLLYDE
-549 KRQNGELN
+549 KRQSGELN
-557 ENDATYQTV
+557 ENDATYQTI
-566 NWLVKLEQQRTKYAS
+566 NWLVELEQQRAKYAS
-581 ILTEEDNKRY
+581 ILTKEDNKRY
-591 NDLMDQVAAL
+591 DDLMEQVAAL

-653 EAISTYT
+653 GAISTYA
-660 DDKKEGQKKFAKD
+660 DDKEIGQKKFARD

-693 AKALKG
+693 ANALKR

-710 EGEVDLSIEE
+710 EGEADLSIEE

-762 QMSVDDKNKLKQSA
+762 QMSIDDKNKLKQSA
-776 QSRKDDVSVLKREN
+776 QNRKDDISVLKREN
-790 TSNKNKISNSND
+790 TSNKNKISNLND

-824 LNIAQKGELKEAI
+824 LTIAQKGELQEAI
-837 SAVNS
+837 NAVNS

-847 TSINLEDEK
+847 ISINLNDEK
-856 VKNRLLKLADVLG
+856 TKNRLLKLTDVLG
-869 SSYINEQKNCDALA
+869 SSYIAEQKNCDALVD
-883 SSLDNMGQALDSN
+883 SLDSMGQSMDATT
-896 NQKTENLINEQD
+896 QKAEKLKNEQNG
-908 DLFNDNKTT
+908 LFSANNVT
-917 KITENVANVAS
+917 KMVQNVTNIAS
-928 SLMSLGSTIVSTINT
+928 TLMSLGSTITSITNT
-943 FKELNEVAGDESLTA
+943 FKEMNEVASDESLSS
-958 WEKVKTVAGLIIGL
+958 WEKVKTIAGLIIGL
-972 FMSVFSTVSMLA
+972 FTAVFSTVSMLA
-984 PLIKDIVIS
+984 PLIKNIIVS
-993 NIKETGKKGAEEA
+993 NIKETGEQGAKA
-1006 AKANA
+1006 AATANA

-1023 LAAISIITALVIAVA
+1023 LAAVSAITALIIGVA
-1038 SAVSSQETALDRAN
+1038 SAVGSQETALE
-1052 KAYETA
+1052 KAQKDYEA
-1058 RETLE
+1058 AKKTLE
-1063 AMNSALQT
+1063 AMTSALQA
-1071 AKENYTALGETIDKY
+1071 AKENYASLGETIDKY
-1086 KSARDNIDNLK
+1086 KSARDNIDSLK
-1097 AGTDEFKNA
+1097 AGTDEFKDA
-1106 IWEANLQALELINT
+1106 IYEANLQALELINT
-1120 FSILSKY
+1120 YSILSQY
-1127 ASYDENGILQ
+1127 ASYDKNGILN
-1137 ISDTGFDELLKQE
+1137 ISDAGFDELLKQK
-1150 QNKITQQQLGVLNQQ
+1150 QNEINQQQLGILYQQ
-1165 QGVNLSNLKKEVALA
+1165 NTVKVKQLGVREVEQGKQLSAAGSKNGWLKNVATDSDRKALIEAFKKSEEENFEDYIKNNPKKVIALGEAGSKQHIAYSNLFASETDLKEFSEFLNKNFKEIES
-1180 LADARIYYKAGTA
+1180 LERTLEK
-1193 QISHNNTLDD
+1193 NN
-1203 DELLIADQVILD
+1203 
-1215 VTKAIA
+1215 KAIV
-1221 QNQHINKQ
+1221 QNTVAVSSQNYANVVNKDAYINMVAADTKTTRA
-1229 GIVDVIK
+1229 IK
-1236 NSFEANAD
+1236 SL
-1244 VDYATFSNLT
+1244 YTFGS
-1254 NETSKKIDELLEKII
+1254 D
-1269 PLLKNINI
+1269 
-1277 TAKSID
+1277 
-1283 QNVLIANNS
+1283 NNHS
-1292 ESYSNSKNKEAY
+1292 S
-1304 SDIITAKTSNIRDFY
+1304 SDN
-1319 TGTNNIIIAHQGA
+1319 
-1332 RKGGNF
+1332 
-1338 YLNSDDIATQLYNA
+1338 IATQLYENG
-1352 NIIKEDEKNQ
+1352 IISKEQENK
-1362 LSKALVEKGIDT
+1362 LSDVLAEKGIST
-1374 IPNLLAA
+1374 PLELLASF
-1381 YYGVDRDQLSV
+1381 YGVDKNDLKNDGKGS
-1392 QRKENGGAAFYYTKD
+1392 FYYTKD
-1407 GKTNEIL
+1407 GTKHEID
-1414 PEVISNIIQTQVA
+1414 ISQIENILQSQVA
-1427 SIFGDKIFGA
+1427 TIFTDTILGPEFRD
-1437 ETSKFINAYIT
+1437 FINSYTT
-1448 GEQGG
+1448 GEEGG
-1453 QNSRGSRGKYAD
+1453 QNSRGTQGKYAD
-1465 IFNLTEGNTNAH
+1465 ILNLTGGKRDAH
-1477 LNNTSLK
+1477 LNNTTLA
-1484 DLREMVRIDEEGK
+1484 DLNTMSWEEFPQD
-1497 LITSIPEEILEKWKD
+1497 IQEKWEE
-1512 FGFESKEAMIK
+1512 FGFNSQDEFQKAYKAAIKNSKK
-1523 AFITAIDNSNEEIR
+1523 AINEGFNEIR
-1537 KSQSKII
+1537 SLGANITGQLQLQ
-1544 GFGSENFTKNSIV
+1544 F
-1557 ENYTE
+1557 TE
-1562 EEMKKLVDG
+1562 EEVKKLTDG
-1571 YSQVF
+1571 YNQVF
-1576 SQLGENGVKQLDTLL
+1576 SHLGTAGVKELNELL
-1591 NQFAPEEAAKI
+1591 KQFAPEEAAKI
-1602 AGAISNV
+1602 ADAISNV

-1622 ALEKTG
+1622 ALENAG
-1628 VEIDLTDDK
+1628 VEIDLTDNR
-1637 WQNWLQTLT
+1637 WQSWLQTLT
-1646 SSQSILREAINNF
+1646 ESQSILRETINNF
-1659 KNIRTNLAGIKK
+1659 KNIRINLASIKK
-1671 LTESLSIGD
+1671 LTEGLSIGD

-1685 DYQQIIAYNAAAR
+1685 DYQQIIAYNAQVR

-1742 GKTKA
+1742 GKDRA
-1747 NQSYNAAATGTDLQ
+1747 SQSYNAAATGKDLQ
-1761 KEFAKFFGLN
+1761 EEFAKFFGLD
-1771 NNSIT
+1771 NSTAI
-1776 SSVDT
+1776 VDKD
-1781 EGKTKTTF
+1781 GKTTF
-1789 STDALKNI
+1789 SEEALKKI
-1797 ETALNSSTNVA
+1797 DTAFNSSTNAANAA
-1808 LLEAAGVS
+1808 LLEAAGIS
-1816 KDEIIRIL
+1816 KDKIIRIL
-1824 NKPVEDRTDEEKA
+1824 KKPVEDRTDEEKA

-1851 TTANGGFSRA
+1851 TTANGGYSRS

-1871 SASYGEVET
+1871 AANYGEVED
-1880 AYKNGK
+1880 AYKSGK
-1886 FGDLKDKKESEEAKK
+1886 FGDLKNKKESKEAKK
-1901 TFDEIRSS
+1901 IFDEIRST
-1909 YVADWAK
+1909 YVADWANK
-1916 EYGLSIDSINKLS
+1916 YGLSADVINRLS
-1929 QKYES
+1929 KHGKN
-1934 DFNMLQK
+1934 DFGMLK
-1941 LEFLQNYEKIISKL
+1941 NLEFLQTYEKTVSKL
-1955 QDTAQYLTGEA
+1955 QDTVQYLTGEA
-1966 LTENLKAQNEQLEKA
+1966 LAENLEAQNKQFEEAKKIKDEIIAA
-1981 QQVKQDI
+1981 QK
-1988 INAQLEELKL
+1988 EELGVT
-1998 PEDIGK
+1998 GK
-2004 TYEEILAY
+2004 SYDEILKAY
-2012 YQANAGKLT
+2012 QENAGNLT
-2021 ADQQEKYEALLSTME
+2021 ADQQEKYETLLSTMT

-2052 ADAIIEASQEST
+2052 ADAIIKASQEST

-2077 MKNGKFK
+2077 MENGKFK

-2095 KDRFEISEDNL
+2095 KNRFEISKDSL

-2120 KKLENKL
+2120 SKLENKL
-2127 NNQSLSEADRAKYN
+2127 NNQSLSETDRTKYN

-2166 SAWSDGWDLIN
+2166 NAWSDGWDLIN

-2221 LAIAQTR
+2221 LAIAQTS
-2228 YRQVQELQNQLNTEG
+2228 YRQVQELQKQLNTKG
-2243 LPEEQ
+2243 LTENQ

-2253 TELAEAA
+2253 TELAAA
-2260 ASAMTAYSNYFEKL
+2260 AANAMTAYSNYFEKL

-2287 QRGITEASERWERQ
+2287 RRGVTEANERWERQ
-2301 KTYGDQYLNVADAQL
+2301 KNYDDQYLNAADAQL

-2368 AVYELTLK
+2368 AVYDLTLK

-2399 LTYAFAQDQDAAAA
+2399 LTYAFAQDQDATAA
-2413 AQVELEEAQNNL
+2413 AQAELEEAQNNL
-2425 FNIDNDELRS
+2425 FNIDNNELRS
-2435 RIDRYYQYQSEAQ
+2435 RIDKYYQYQSEAQ
-2448 DALAQALADGDKE
+2448 AALAQALADGDEE
-2461 RYDELHNYYY
+2461 RYRELYNYYY
-2471 GNNGLLTELQ
+2471 GENGLLTELQ
-2481 ASLGEIKENLKGSFE
+2481 TSLQGIKKNLEGSFK
-2496 AIFPKGDINN
+2496 AIFPEGDINN
-2506 LSAFTEAINVQNV
+2506 LSVFAEAVKVQGV
-2519 NLQDMADKIES
+2519 NLQDMAKEIATVGNKFVDNINELQQLLGGEEGLIAKFNTFIEQ
-2530 VGGKFSDAVDTLQKL
+2530 LQP
-2545 LQENSK
+2545 N
-2551 ESEEDNIISILN
+2551 EEDENNLN
-2563 GIANTLQQK
+2563 N
-2572 EDGKDLNTQIGDIRY
+2572 QINDIRD
-2587 YLQEIAKKLGAV
+2587 YLDKIAKKLGAV
-2599 EDNINNRD
+2599 ENDINN
-2607 TSEKRGTKASV
+2607 TPTEKKEGIFIPDNNKQPTIENNFTKI
-2618 YETEV
+2618 
-2623 KNARAPKRVL
+2623 KDIL
-2633 SPEEIASWKDFTNSL
+2633 SPGLST
-2648 AEGNVDISVGPIDS
+2648 VTDISVGPIDS
-2662 DKILPYPNNWNK
+2662 DKILPYPGWNNN
-2674 NYPNSD
+2674 NYPSSD
-2680 KIFSNINSNNSAKT
+2680 KIFSNISSNNSAKT

>member
-15 DTTSL
+15 DTASL
-20 QRVQDELLQIQNMT
+20 QKIQDELLQIQNMT

-58 AQVKTALE
+58 AQVKIALE
-66 NSFNA
+66 NSFNV

-77 IKRFNDQLAVCK
+77 IGRFNDQLAVCK

-94 IEQTFT
+94 VEQTFT
-100 SLGSVG
+100 SLGSTG
-106 QGAFIDLTNAIFT
+106 QAAFIDLTNAIFT
-119 ANTQIAKTKSF
+119 ANTQVAKTKSF

-165 VSLDSALND
+165 ISLDSALND

-179 GKSYEDME
+179 GNSYEQME
-187 KFAVSANKA
+187 KFAVSANRA
-196 AKALGTT
+196 AQALGTT

-218 LNEKD
+218 LSEKD
-223 VMARA
+223 VLART
-228 EVTAKAANVTGQTMQ
+228 EVTAKAANVTGQTVQ

-251 VWNGYKVTADEAEA
+251 VWNGYKVAADEAEA

-276 SAADLEELSTAMS
+276 SASDLEELSTAMS
-289 KVASSANTMGIDIDQ
+289 RVASSASTMGINVDQ

-325 ALKTIYARMG
+325 ALKTIYSRMG

-369 MRNMGTVI
+369 MRSMGTVI
-377 EEVAAKWNTWTSAQQ
+377 EEVAAKWNTWTSAQR

-419 ANKAVSES
+419 ANKAVSETS
-427 SMGELQKEQDTYME
+427 LGELQKEQDIYME

-448 ELSVAFEKIKDSLF
+448 ELSSAFEKIKESLF

-469 FLDALTGV
+469 FLEALTGV

-520 AKESLNLSGISPEQS
+520 AKESLNLSGGSKEQT
-535 KAELANKYNLLYDE
+535 KAELANKYKLLYDE
-549 KRQNGELN
+549 KRQNGELD
-557 ENDATYQTV
+557 ENDATYQTI
-566 NWLVKLEQQRTKYAS
+566 NWLVELEQQRAKYAS
-581 ILTEEDNKRY
+581 ILTTEDNKRY
-591 NDLMDQVAAL
+591 DDLMDQVAAL

-653 EAISTYT
+653 GAISTYA
-660 DDKKEGQKKFAKD
+660 DEKEVGQKKFAKD

-776 QSRKDDVSVLKREN
+776 QGRKDDVSVLKREN
-790 TSNKNKISNSND
+790 TSNKNKISNFND

-847 TSINLEDEK
+847 TSVNLEDEK

-869 SSYINEQKNCDALA
+869 SSYINEQKNCDALVD
-883 SSLDNMGQALDSN
+883 SLDSMGQSMDAN
-896 NQKTENLINEQD
+896 TQKTEKLKNEQNG
-908 DLFNDNKTT
+908 LFSDNKAT
-917 KITENVANVAS
+917 KMIQNITNIAS
-928 SLMSLGSTIVSTINT
+928 TLMSLGSTITSVINT
-943 FKELNEVAGDESLTA
+943 FKEMNEVASDESLSS
-958 WEKVKTVAGLIIGL
+958 WEKVKTIAGLIIGL
-972 FMSVFSTVSMLA
+972 FTAVFSTVSMLA
-984 PLIKDIVIS
+984 PLIKNIIIS
-993 NIKETGKKGAEEA
+993 NIKETGEQGAQA
-1006 AKANA
+1006 AATANA

-1023 LAAISIITALVIAVA
+1023 LAAVSAITALIIAVA
-1038 SAVSSQETALDRAN
+1038 SAVNSQETALE
-1052 KAYETA
+1052 KAQKDYEAA
-1058 RETLE
+1058 RKTLE
-1063 AMNSALQT
+1063 AMTSALQT
-1071 AKENYTALGETIDKY
+1071 AKENYASLGETIDKY

-1097 AGTDEFKNA
+1097 AGTDEFKEA
-1106 IWEANLQALELINT
+1106 VYEANLQALELINT
-1120 FSILSKY
+1120 YDILSQY
-1127 ASYDENGILQ
+1127 ANYNKNGILE
-1137 ISDTGFDELLKQE
+1137 ISDAGFDELLKQE
-1150 QNKITQQQLGVLNQQ
+1150 RNKISQQQLGILYQQ
-1165 QGVNLSNLKKEVALA
+1165 NTVAQKRKDVILEKEYNKRYQLTTNKKKATTLYGNVSEILSEKTDEEIQQVIKYFSKNLLLRQGDKSKPADERNREFLTALKEGAQAIQKTNATIEKTE
-1180 LADARIYYKAGTA
+1180 KAIV
-1193 QISHNNTLDD
+1193 QNTL
-1203 DELLIADQVILD
+1203 
-1215 VTKAIA
+1215 AINS
-1221 QNQHINKQ
+1221 QNY
-1229 GIVDVIK
+1229 
-1236 NSFEANAD
+1236 AD
-1244 VDYATFSNLT
+1244 V
-1254 NETSKKIDELLEKII
+1254 
-1269 PLLKNINI
+1269 
-1277 TAKSID
+1277 
-1283 QNVLIANNS
+1283 
-1292 ESYSNSKNKEAY
+1292 KNKDAY
-1304 SDIITAKTSNIRDFY
+1304 TNMVAANTKTTRAIKSFY
-1319 TGTNNIIIAHQGA
+1319 TGSDNIVVANRGGGV
-1332 RKGGNF
+1332 GGN
-1338 YLNSDDIATQLYNA
+1338 YWLNSDDIATQLYKN
-1352 NIIKEDEKNQ
+1352 NKITEEEKKK
-1362 LSKALVEKGIDT
+1362 LSDALAEKGMST
-1374 IPNLLAA
+1374 VPELLASF
-1381 YYGVDRDQLSV
+1381 YGVDKNDLSV
-1392 QRKENGGAAFYYTKD
+1392 QRNSKGGASVYYTKEGTTHKID
-1407 GKTNEIL
+1407 FSQVE
-1414 PEVISNIIQTQVA
+1414 NIIQSQVA
-1427 SIFGDKIFGA
+1427 TIFTDTVLGPEFRD
-1437 ETSKFINAYIT
+1437 FINSYTT
-1448 GEQGG
+1448 GERGG
-1453 QNSRGSRGKYAD
+1453 QNSRGTQGKYAD
-1465 IFNLTEGNTNAH
+1465 ILNLTGGKTNAH
-1477 LNNTSLK
+1477 LNNTTLADLNKMSWNNLPQEIK
-1484 DLREMVRIDEEGK
+1484 DKWEE
-1497 LITSIPEEILEKWKD
+1497 
-1512 FGFESKEAMIK
+1512 FGFSSQKGLQKAYEAAIGNSKK
-1523 AFITAIDNSNEEIR
+1523 AINEGFAEIHSLGADITGE
-1537 KSQSKII
+1537 
-1544 GFGSENFTKNSIV
+1544 F
-1557 ENYTE
+1557 TE
-1562 EEMKKLVDG
+1562 EEMKSLVNG
-1571 YSQVF
+1571 YNQVF
-1576 SQLGENGVKQLDTLL
+1576 SQLGKDGVNQLNTLL

-1602 AGAISNV
+1602 ANAISNV

-1628 VEIDLTDDK
+1628 VEIDLTDSK
-1637 WQNWLQTLT
+1637 WQNWLDTLAT
-1646 SSQSILREAINNF
+1646 SQNILREVINNF
-1659 KNIRTNLAGIKK
+1659 KNIRTVLANIKK
-1671 LTESLSIGD
+1671 ITEGLSIGD
-1680 VISDE
+1680 IISDE

-1708 KLIKGSA
+1708 KLVKGSA

-1727 NLEDIVEKYNQLESI
+1727 NLEDIEANYNKLEDI
-1742 GKTKA
+1742 GTKRSG
-1747 NQSYNAAATGTDLQ
+1747 QRYNAAATGEDLQ
-1761 KEFAKFFGLN
+1761 NEYLKFFGSSKDDLLN
-1771 NNSIT
+1771 S
-1776 SSVDT
+1776 
-1781 EGKTKTTF
+1781 
-1789 STDALKNI
+1789 LKNDNSLLGRKAYNEI
-1797 ETALNSSTNVA
+1797 KAGGAVSAGTQNYINYYLKNLAANSSDLDTILA
-1808 LLEAAGVS
+1808 TTDIS
-1816 KDEIIRIL
+1816 KDEFLRIL
-1824 NKPVEDRTDEEKA
+1824 ATPYDQLSEKEREK
-1837 TLQNFLGVTNDIIT
+1837 LQQVLGTTNDIIT
-1851 TTANGGFSRA
+1851 TTANGGYSRE
-1861 AALKRWGIDV
+1861 AALERWGIDI
-1871 SASYGEVET
+1871 SGSYDEVVT
-1880 AYKNGK
+1880 AYNEGK
-1886 FGDLKDKKESEEAKK
+1886 FGAKDSAEANKIFKK
-1901 TFDEIRSS
+1901 IRSS
-1909 YVADWAK
+1909 YVADWANK
-1916 EYGLSIDSINKLS
+1916 YGLSVDTINKLS
-1929 QKYES
+1929 NDGKN
-1934 DFNMLQK
+1934 DFKMLQN

-1966 LTENLKAQNEQLEKA
+1966 LAENLKAQNEQFEKA
-1981 QQVKQDI
+1981 KTIKDAI
-1988 INAQLEELKL
+1988 IAAQKEELGVTGQSY
-1998 PEDIGK
+1998 D
-2004 TYEEILAY
+2004 EILKAY
-2012 YQANAGKLT
+2012 QENAGKLT
-2021 ADQQEKYEALLSTME
+2021 AEQQEKYEALLSAMK
-2036 ESADLSNTI
+2036 ESADLSNNI

-2052 ADAIIEASQEST
+2052 ADAIIEASQKST

-2077 MKNGKFK
+2077 MENGKFK

-2120 KKLENKL
+2120 SKLENKL

-2153 AIEGYYDDIEELY
+2153 TIEGYYDDIEELY
-2166 SAWSDGWDLIN
+2166 SAWSNGWDLIN

-2221 LAIAQTR
+2221 LAIAQAS

-2243 LPEEQ
+2243 LTEER

-2260 ASAMTAYSNYFEKL
+2260 ANAMTAYSNYFEKL

-2301 KTYGDQYLNVADAQL
+2301 KTYDDQYLNVADAQL
-2316 NINKIQRNYKSA
+2316 NINKIQKNYKSA

-2413 AQVELEEAQNNL
+2413 AQAELEEAQNNL

-2435 RIDRYYQYQSEAQ
+2435 RVDKYYQYQSEAQ
-2448 DALAQALADGDKE
+2448 AALAQALADGDKE
-2461 RYDELHNYYY
+2461 RYNELREYYY
-2471 GNNGLLTELQ
+2471 GDNGLLTQLRD
-2481 ASLGEIKENLKGSFE
+2481 SLSSVQENLKGSFK
-2496 AIFPKGDINN
+2496 AIFPEGDIES
-2506 LSAFTEAINVQNV
+2506 LSAFAEATKVSTI
-2519 NLQDMADKIES
+2519 NLQDMADKIGDVGNKFGDS
-2530 VGGKFSDAVDTLQKL
+2530 VDKLKSLLDGEEGLVAKLDILVGQLQP
-2545 LQENSK
+2545 N
-2551 ESEEDNIISILN
+2551 EEDEKNLN
-2563 GIANTLQQK
+2563 N
-2572 EDGKDLNTQIGDIRY
+2572 QIDDIRD
-2587 YLQEIAKKLGAV
+2587 YLDKIAKKLGAV
-2599 EDNINNRD
+2599 EDDINNT
-2607 TSEKRGTKASV
+2607 TSTETDKNIEGIFIPDNKQPTIENDSTKI
-2618 YETEV
+2618 
-2623 KNARAPKRVL
+2623 KDIL
-2633 SPEEIASWKDFTNSL
+2633 SPGLGT
-2648 AEGNVDISVGPIDS
+2648 VTDISVGPIDS
-2662 DKILPYPNNWNK
+2662 DKILPYPGSWNNNN
-2674 NYPNSD
+2674 NYPSSD

-2700 INNSFPNATDA
+2700 INNSFPNATDT
-2711 NGVLSAMEGMG
+2711 NGVISAIEGMG

>member
-15 DTTSL
+15 DTASL
-20 QRVQDELLQIQNMT
+20 QKIQDELLQIQNMT

-58 AQVKTALE
+58 AQVKIALE
-66 NSFNA
+66 NSFNV

-77 IKRFNDQLAVCK
+77 IGRFNDQLTVCK

-94 IEQTFT
+94 VEQTFT
-100 SLGSVG
+100 SLGSTG
-106 QGAFIDLTNAIFT
+106 QAAFIDLTNAIFT
-119 ANTQIAKTKSF
+119 ANTQVAKTKSF

-165 VSLDSALND
+165 ISLDSALND

-179 GKSYEDME
+179 GNSYEQME
-187 KFAVSANKA
+187 KFAVSANRA
-196 AKALGTT
+196 AQALGTT

-218 LNEKD
+218 LSEKD
-223 VMARA
+223 ALART
-228 EVTAKAANVTGQTMQ
+228 EVTAKAANVTGQTVQ

-251 VWNGYKVTADEAEA
+251 VWNGYKVAADEAEA

-276 SAADLEELSTAMS
+276 SASDLEELSTAMS
-289 KVASSANTMGIDIDQ
+289 RVASSASTMGINVDQ

-325 ALKTIYARMG
+325 ALKTIYSRMG
-335 DLAVGAEDEFGVA
+335 DLAVGVEDEFGVA

-377 EEVAAKWNTWTSAQQ
+377 EEVAAKWNTWTSAQR

-427 SMGELQKEQDTYME
+427 SLGELQKEQDIYME

-448 ELSVAFEKIKDSLF
+448 ELSSAFEKIKESLF

-469 FLDALTGV
+469 FLEALTGV

-520 AKESLNLSGISPEQS
+520 AKESLDLSGGSKEQT
-535 KAELANKYNLLYDE
+535 KAELANKYKLLYDE
-549 KRQNGELN
+549 KRQNGELD
-557 ENDATYQTV
+557 ENDATYQTI
-566 NWLVKLEQQRTKYAS
+566 NWLVELEQQRAKYAS
-581 ILTEEDNKRY
+581 ILTTEDNKRY
-591 NDLMDQVAAL
+591 DDLMDQVAAL

-653 EAISTYT
+653 GAISTYA
-660 DDKKEGQKKFAKD
+660 DEKEVGQKKFAKD

-776 QSRKDDVSVLKREN
+776 QGRKDDVSVLKREN
-790 TSNKNKISNSND
+790 TSNKNKISNFND

-847 TSINLEDEK
+847 TSVNLEDEK

-869 SSYINEQKNCDALA
+869 SSYINEQKNCDALVD
-883 SSLDNMGQALDSN
+883 SLDSMGQSMDAN
-896 NQKTENLINEQD
+896 TQKTEKLKNEQNG
-908 DLFNDNKTT
+908 LFSDNKAT
-917 KITENVANVAS
+917 KMIQNITNIAS
-928 SLMSLGSTIVSTINT
+928 TLMSLGSTITSVINT
-943 FKELNEVAGDESLTA
+943 FKEMNEVASDESLSS
-958 WEKVKTVAGLIIGL
+958 WEKVKTIAGLIIGL
-972 FMSVFSTVSMLA
+972 FTAVFSTVSMLA
-984 PLIKDIVIS
+984 PLIKNIIIS
-993 NIKETGKKGAEEA
+993 NIKETGEQGAQA
-1006 AKANA
+1006 AATANA

-1023 LAAISIITALVIAVA
+1023 LAAVSAITALIIAVA
-1038 SAVSSQETALDRAN
+1038 SAVDSQETALE
-1052 KAYETA
+1052 KAQKDYEAA
-1058 RETLE
+1058 RKTLE
-1063 AMNSALQT
+1063 AMTSALQT
-1071 AKENYTALGETIDKY
+1071 AKENYASLGETIDKY

-1097 AGTDEFKNA
+1097 AGTDEFKEA
-1106 IWEANLQALELINT
+1106 VYEANLQALELINT
-1120 FSILSKY
+1120 YDVLSQY
-1127 ASYDENGILQ
+1127 ASYDKNGILN
-1137 ISDTGFDELLKQE
+1137 ISDAGFDELLKQK
-1150 QNKITQQQLGVLNQQ
+1150 QNEINQQQLGILYQQNAVRVAQLGVKEAEQGKQLSAAGSKNGWLKNVATDSDRKALIEAFKESGEESFEEYIKNNQKKSVHLGESGSKQ
-1165 QGVNLSNLKKEVALA
+1165 LISYSKFFASEADLKEFSKFLDKSFKEVESLEKT
-1180 LADARIYYKAGTA
+1180 LENNNKAIV
-1193 QISHNNTLDD
+1193 QNTL
-1203 DELLIADQVILD
+1203 
-1215 VTKAIA
+1215 AINS
-1221 QNQHINKQ
+1221 QNY
-1229 GIVDVIK
+1229 
-1236 NSFEANAD
+1236 AD
-1244 VDYATFSNLT
+1244 V
-1254 NETSKKIDELLEKII
+1254 
-1269 PLLKNINI
+1269 
-1277 TAKSID
+1277 
-1283 QNVLIANNS
+1283 
-1292 ESYSNSKNKEAY
+1292 KNKDAY
-1304 SDIITAKTSNIRDFY
+1304 TNMVAADTKITHAIKSFY
-1319 TGTNNIIIAHQGA
+1319 TGSDNIVVANRGGGV
-1332 RKGGNF
+1332 GGN
-1338 YLNSDDIATQLYNA
+1338 YWLNSDDIATQLYKN
-1352 NIIKEDEKNQ
+1352 NKITEEEKKK
-1362 LSKALVEKGIDT
+1362 LSDALAEKGMST
-1374 IPNLLAA
+1374 VPELLASF
-1381 YYGVDRDQLSV
+1381 YGVDKNDLSV
-1392 QRKENGGAAFYYTKD
+1392 QRNSKGGASVYYTKEGTTHKID
-1407 GKTNEIL
+1407 FSQVE
-1414 PEVISNIIQTQVA
+1414 NIIQSQVA
-1427 SIFGDKIFGA
+1427 TIFTDTVLGPEFRD
-1437 ETSKFINAYIT
+1437 FINSYTT
-1448 GEQGG
+1448 GERGG
-1453 QNSRGSRGKYAD
+1453 QNSRGTQGKYAD
-1465 IFNLTEGNTNAH
+1465 ILNLTGGKTNAH
-1477 LNNTSLK
+1477 LNNTTLADLNKMSWNNLPQEIK
-1484 DLREMVRIDEEGK
+1484 DKWEE
-1497 LITSIPEEILEKWKD
+1497 
-1512 FGFESKEAMIK
+1512 FGFSSQEGLQKAYEAAIENSKK
-1523 AFITAIDNSNEEIR
+1523 AINEGFAEIHSLGADITGE
-1537 KSQSKII
+1537 
-1544 GFGSENFTKNSIV
+1544 F
-1557 ENYTE
+1557 TE
-1562 EEMKKLVDG
+1562 EEMKSLVNG
-1571 YSQVF
+1571 YNQVF
-1576 SQLGENGVKQLDTLL
+1576 SQLGKDGVNQLNTLL

-1602 AGAISNV
+1602 AGAISNI
-1609 DLTSVTNISDFVT
+1609 DLTSVTNISDFIT
-1622 ALEKTG
+1622 AIEKTG
-1628 VEIDLTDDK
+1628 IEIDLTDDR
-1637 WQNWLQTLT
+1637 WQNWLNTLT
-1646 SSQSILREAINNF
+1646 KSQSILREVINNF
-1659 KNIRTNLAGIKK
+1659 KNIRTNLANIKK

-1680 VISDE
+1680 IISDK

-1727 NLEDIVEKYNQLESI
+1727 NLEDIVEKYNQLETI
-1742 GKTKA
+1742 GKAKA

-1761 KEFAKFFGLN
+1761 KEFAKFFGLDN
-1771 NNSIT
+1771 NDNIT
-1776 SSVDT
+1776 SSVD
-1781 EGKTKTTF
+1781 ENGKTKTTF
-1789 STDALKNI
+1789 STDALKDI
-1797 ETALNSSTNVA
+1797 KTALNSSTNTA
-1808 LLEAAGVS
+1808 LLEAVGVS

-1824 NKPVEDRTDEEKA
+1824 NKPIEDRTDEEKA
-1837 TLQNFLGVTNDIIT
+1837 TLQNFLGITNDIIT
-1851 TTANGGFSRA
+1851 TTAKGGYSRS

-1871 SASYGEVET
+1871 SASYGDVDT

-1886 FGDLKDKKESEEAKK
+1886 FGDKDSEEAKK
-1901 TFDEIRSS
+1901 IRNEIRSS

-1916 EYGLSIDSINKLS
+1916 EYGLSVDVINKLS
-1929 QKYES
+1929 KNGED
-1934 DFNMLQK
+1934 DFGMLQN

-1966 LTENLKAQNEQLEKA
+1966 LAENLKAQNEQFEKA
-1981 QQVKQDI
+1981 KTIKDEI
-1988 INAQLEELKL
+1988 IAAQKEELGVTGQSY
-1998 PEDIGK
+1998 D
-2004 TYEEILAY
+2004 EILKAY
-2012 YQANAGKLT
+2012 QENAGKLT
-2021 ADQQEKYEALLSTME
+2021 ADQQEKYEVLLSAMK
-2036 ESADLSNTI
+2036 ESADLSNII

-2052 ADAIIEASQEST
+2052 ADAIIKASQEST

-2077 MKNGKFK
+2077 MENGKFK

-2120 KKLENKL
+2120 SKLENKL

-2166 SAWSDGWDLIN
+2166 SAWSDGWDLVN

-2190 NELYDGIMTLN
+2190 NELYDGIMALN

-2221 LAIAQTR
+2221 LAIAQAS

-2243 LPEEQ
+2243 LTEEQ

-2260 ASAMTAYSNYFEKL
+2260 ANAMTAYSNYFEKL
-2274 KSAAQAELNNIFD
+2274 KSAAQAELNNIFN

-2301 KTYGDQYLNVADAQL
+2301 KNYDDQYLNVADAQL

-2413 AQVELEEAQNNL
+2413 AQAELEEAQNNL

-2435 RIDRYYQYQSEAQ
+2435 RVDRYYQYQSEAQ
-2448 DALAQALADGDKE
+2448 AALAQAVADGDTK
-2461 RYDELHNYYY
+2461 RYNELREYYY
-2471 GNNGLLTELQ
+2471 GKNGLLTELQ
-2481 ASLGEIKENLKGSFE
+2481 DSLSGVQKNLEGSFK
-2496 AIFPKGDINN
+2496 AIFPKDDIES
-2506 LSAFTEAINVQNV
+2506 LSVFAEATKVSTV
-2519 NLQDMADKIES
+2519 NLQNMAKEIEA
-2530 VGGKFSDAVDTLQKL
+2530 VGNKFTNSVDTLQKL
-2545 LQENSK
+2545 LDGDEGLIAKLDILVKQLQPN
-2551 ESEEDNIISILN
+2551 EEDENNLN
-2563 GIANTLQQK
+2563 N
-2572 EDGKDLNTQIGDIRY
+2572 QIDDIRN
-2587 YLQEIAKKLGAV
+2587 YLQKIAKKLGAV
-2599 EDNINNRD
+2599 ENDINSATNKDYNGRSFFSSPD
-2607 TSEKRGTKASV
+2607 GVLRIDSNKAP
-2618 YETEV
+2618 ET
-2623 KNARAPKRVL
+2623 PKINSKL
-2633 SPEEIASWKDFTNSL
+2633 EEIAKSKDILSPSL
-2648 AEGNVDISVGPIDS
+2648 GTVTDISVGPIDS

>member
-1 MADRQI
+1 
-7 TYGINFNT
+7 
-15 DTTSL
+15 
-20 QRVQDELLQIQNMT
+20 
-34 KAQYFAIKGAD
+34 
-45 AAEEDLIKIRTAA
+45 
-58 AQVKTALE
+58 
-66 NSFNA
+66 
-71 KLNTFD
+71 
-77 IKRFNDQLAVCK
+77 
-89 QSLKS
+89 
-94 IEQTFT
+94 
-100 SLGSVG
+100 
-106 QGAFIDLTNAIFT
+106 
-119 ANTQIAKTKSF
+119 
-130 LDKIGETIF
+130 
-139 NAAKWSVAYGAI
+139 
-151 NNISNGIKSAWNYA
+151 
-165 VSLDSALND
+165 
-174 IRIVT
+174 
-179 GKSYEDME
+179 
-187 KFAVSANKA
+187 
-196 AKALGTT
+196 
-203 TKNYTKGALIYYQQG
+203 
-218 LNEKD
+218 
-223 VMARA
+223 
-228 EVTAKAANVTGQTMQ
+228 
-243 EVSEQLTA
+243 
-251 VWNGYKVTADEAEA
+251 
-265 YVDRLAAVAAS
+265 
-276 SAADLEELSTAMS
+276 
-289 KVASSANTMGIDIDQ
+289 
-304 LTAQIA
+304 
-310 TIESVTRQDAASIGT
+310 
-325 ALKTIYARMG
+325 
-335 DLAVGAEDEFGVA
+335 
-348 LGDVSGKMKQMGI
+348 
-361 DILDQEGN
+361 
-369 MRNMGTVI
+369 
-377 EEVAAKWNTWTSAQQ
+377 
-392 QAAAVALAGKRQY
+392 
-405 NNLFALFENWDMYE
+405 
-419 ANKAVSES
+419 
-427 SMGELQKEQDTYME
+427 
-441 STAAHLK
+441 
-448 ELSVAFEKIKDSLF
+448 
-462 DNKQINK
+462 
-469 FLDALTGV
+469 
-477 ADMIDGIVR
+477 MIDGIVR

-520 AKESLNLSGISPEQS
+520 AKESLDLSGGSKEQT
-535 KAELANKYNLLYDE
+535 KAELANKYKLLYDE
-549 KRQNGELN
+549 KRQNGELD
-557 ENDATYQTV
+557 ENDATYQTI
-566 NWLVKLEQQRTKYAS
+566 NWLVELEQQRAKYAS
-581 ILTEEDNKRY
+581 ILTTEDNKRY
-591 NDLMDQVAAL
+591 DDLMDQVAAL

-653 EAISTYT
+653 GAISTYA
-660 DDKKEGQKKFAKD
+660 DEKEVGQKKFAKD

-776 QSRKDDVSVLKREN
+776 QGRKDDVSVLKREN
-790 TSNKNKISNSND
+790 TSNKNKISNFND

-847 TSINLEDEK
+847 TSVNLEDEK

-869 SSYINEQKNCDALA
+869 SSYINEQKNCDALVD
-883 SSLDNMGQALDSN
+883 SLDSMGQSMDAN
-896 NQKTENLINEQD
+896 TQKTEKLKNEQNG
-908 DLFNDNKTT
+908 LFSDNKAT
-917 KITENVANVAS
+917 KMIQNITNIAS
-928 SLMSLGSTIVSTINT
+928 TLMSLGSTITSVINT
-943 FKELNEVAGDESLTA
+943 FKKMNEVASDESLSS
-958 WEKVKTVAGLIIGL
+958 WEKVKTIAGLIIGL
-972 FMSVFSTVSMLA
+972 FTAVFSTVSMLA
-984 PLIKDIVIS
+984 PLIKNIIIS
-993 NIKETGKKGAEEA
+993 NIKETGEQGAQA
-1006 AKANA
+1006 AATANA

-1023 LAAISIITALVIAVA
+1023 LAAVSAITALIIAVA
-1038 SAVSSQETALDRAN
+1038 SAVDSQETALE
-1052 KAYETA
+1052 KAQKDYEAA
-1058 RETLE
+1058 RKTLE
-1063 AMNSALQT
+1063 AMTSALQA
-1071 AKENYTALGETIDKY
+1071 AKENYASLGETIDKY

-1097 AGTDEFKNA
+1097 AGTDEFKEA
-1106 IWEANLQALELINT
+1106 VYEANLQALELINT
-1120 FSILSKY
+1120 YDVLSQY
-1127 ASYDENGILQ
+1127 ASYDKNGILN
-1137 ISDTGFDELLKQE
+1137 ISDAGFDELLKQK
-1150 QNKITQQQLGVLNQQ
+1150 QNEINQQQLGILYQQNAVRVAQLGVKEAEQGKQLSAAGSKNGWLKNVATDSDRKALIEAFKESGEESFEEYIKNNQKKSVHLGESGSKQ
-1165 QGVNLSNLKKEVALA
+1165 LISYSKFFASEADLKEFSKFLDKSFKEVESLEKT
-1180 LADARIYYKAGTA
+1180 LENNNKAIV
-1193 QISHNNTLDD
+1193 QNTL
-1203 DELLIADQVILD
+1203 
-1215 VTKAIA
+1215 AINS
-1221 QNQHINKQ
+1221 QNY
-1229 GIVDVIK
+1229 
-1236 NSFEANAD
+1236 AD
-1244 VDYATFSNLT
+1244 V
-1254 NETSKKIDELLEKII
+1254 
-1269 PLLKNINI
+1269 
-1277 TAKSID
+1277 
-1283 QNVLIANNS
+1283 
-1292 ESYSNSKNKEAY
+1292 KNKDAY
-1304 SDIITAKTSNIRDFY
+1304 TNMVAADTKITRAIKSFY
-1319 TGTNNIIIAHQGA
+1319 TGSDNIVVANRGGGV
-1332 RKGGNF
+1332 GGN
-1338 YLNSDDIATQLYNA
+1338 YWLNSDDIATQLYKN
-1352 NIIKEDEKNQ
+1352 NKITEEEKKK
-1362 LSKALVEKGIDT
+1362 LSDALVEKGMST
-1374 IPNLLAA
+1374 VPELLASF
-1381 YYGVDRDQLSV
+1381 YGVDKNDLSV
-1392 QRKENGGAAFYYTKD
+1392 QRNSKGGASVYYTKEGTTHKID
-1407 GKTNEIL
+1407 FSQVE
-1414 PEVISNIIQTQVA
+1414 NIIQSQVA
-1427 SIFGDKIFGA
+1427 TIFTDTVLGPEFRD
-1437 ETSKFINAYIT
+1437 FINSYTT
-1448 GEQGG
+1448 GERGG
-1453 QNSRGSRGKYAD
+1453 QNSRGTQGKYAD
-1465 IFNLTEGNTNAH
+1465 ILNLTGGKTNAH
-1477 LNNTSLK
+1477 LNNTTLADLDKMSWNNLPQEIK
-1484 DLREMVRIDEEGK
+1484 DKWEE
-1497 LITSIPEEILEKWKD
+1497 
-1512 FGFESKEAMIK
+1512 FGFSSQEGLQKAYEAAIENSKK
-1523 AFITAIDNSNEEIR
+1523 AINEGFTEIHSLGADITGE
-1537 KSQSKII
+1537 
-1544 GFGSENFTKNSIV
+1544 F
-1557 ENYTE
+1557 TE
-1562 EEMKKLVDG
+1562 EEMKSLVNG
-1571 YSQVF
+1571 YNQVF
-1576 SQLGENGVKQLDTLL
+1576 SQLGKDGVKQLDILL
-1591 NQFAPEEAAKI
+1591 KQFAPEEAAKI

-1609 DLTSVTNISDFVT
+1609 DLTGVTNITDFVI

-1628 VEIDLTDDK
+1628 IEIDLTDDR
-1637 WQNWLQTLT
+1637 WQNWLNTLT
-1646 SSQSILREAINNF
+1646 KSQSILREVINNF
-1659 KNIRTNLAGIKK
+1659 KNIRTNLANIKK

-1727 NLEDIVEKYNQLESI
+1727 NLEDIVEKYNQLENI

-1747 NQSYNAAATGTDLQ
+1747 NQSYNAAATGEDLQ
-1761 KEFAKFFGLN
+1761 KEFAKFFNLDSDSN
-1771 NNSIT
+1771 PII

-1789 STDALKNI
+1789 STDALKDI
-1797 ETALNSSTNVA
+1797 KTALNSSTNTA

-1824 NKPVEDRTDEEKA
+1824 NKPVEDRTDEEKT
-1837 TLQNFLGVTNDIIT
+1837 TLQNFLGITNDIIT
-1851 TTANGGFSRA
+1851 TTAKGGYSRS

-1871 SASYGEVET
+1871 SASYGDVDT

-1886 FGDLKDKKESEEAKK
+1886 FGDKDSEEAKK
-1901 TFDEIRSS
+1901 IRNEIRSS
-1909 YVADWAK
+1909 YVADWTK
-1916 EYGLSIDSINKLS
+1916 EYGLSVDVINKLS
-1929 QKYES
+1929 KNGED
-1934 DFNMLQK
+1934 DFGMLQN
-1941 LEFLQNYEKIISKL
+1941 LEFLQNYEKTISKL
-1955 QDTAQYLTGEA
+1955 QDTAQYFTGEA
-1966 LTENLKAQNEQLEKA
+1966 LAENLKAQNEQFEKA
-1981 QQVKQDI
+1981 KTIKDEI
-1988 INAQLEELKL
+1988 IAAQKEELGVTGQSY
-1998 PEDIGK
+1998 D
-2004 TYEEILAY
+2004 EILKAY
-2012 YQANAGKLT
+2012 QENAGKLT
-2021 ADQQEKYEALLSTME
+2021 ADQQEKYEVLLSAMK
-2036 ESADLSNTI
+2036 ESADLSNII

-2052 ADAIIEASQEST
+2052 ADAIIEASQKST

-2077 MKNGKFK
+2077 MENGKFK

-2120 KKLENKL
+2120 SKLENKL

-2153 AIEGYYDDIEELY
+2153 TIEGYYDDIEELY

-2221 LAIAQTR
+2221 LAIAQAS

-2243 LPEEQ
+2243 LTEER

-2301 KTYGDQYLNVADAQL
+2301 KTYDDQYLNVADAQL

-2413 AQVELEEAQNNL
+2413 AQAELEEAQNNL

-2435 RIDRYYQYQSEAQ
+2435 RVDRYYQYQSEAQ
-2448 DALAQALADGDKE
+2448 AALAQAVADGDTK
-2461 RYDELHNYYY
+2461 RYNELREYYY
-2471 GNNGLLTELQ
+2471 GKNGLLTELQ
-2481 ASLGEIKENLKGSFE
+2481 DSLSGVQKNLEGSFK
-2496 AIFPKGDINN
+2496 AIFPEGDIES
-2506 LSAFTEAINVQNV
+2506 LSVFAEATKVSTV
-2519 NLQDMADKIES
+2519 NLQNMAKEIED
-2530 VGGKFSDAVDTLQKL
+2530 VGDKFSNSVNILQNLLGGGDEGLIAKLDILVKQLQPNEEDENNLNNQIEDIKDYLQK
-2545 LQENSK
+2545 
-2551 ESEEDNIISILN
+2551 
-2563 GIANTLQQK
+2563 IA
-2572 EDGKDLNTQIGDIRY
+2572 E
-2587 YLQEIAKKLGAV
+2587 KLGAV
-2599 EDNINNRD
+2599 ENDINNKD
-2607 TSEKRGTKASV
+2607 TSEKGSVKTSV
-2618 YETEV
+2618 YEDAV
-2623 KNARAPKRVL
+2623 KKARASKRVL
-2633 SPEEIASWKDFTNSL
+2633 SPEEAASWKNFTDSMTP
-2648 AEGNVDISVGPIDS
+2648 GNFDISIGPIDS
-2662 DKILPYPNNWNK
+2662 DKILPYPGSWNNNS

>member
-15 DTTSL
+15 DTASL
-20 QRVQDELLQIQNMT
+20 QKIQDELLQIQNMT

-58 AQVKTALE
+58 AQVKIALE
-66 NSFNA
+66 NSFNV

-77 IKRFNDQLAVCK
+77 IGRFNDQLTVCK

-94 IEQTFT
+94 VEQTFT
-100 SLGSVG
+100 SLGSKG
-106 QGAFIDLTNAIFT
+106 QAAFIDLTNAIFT
-119 ANTQIAKTKSF
+119 ANTQVAKTKSF

-165 VSLDSALND
+165 ISLDSALND

-179 GKSYEDME
+179 GNSYEQME
-187 KFAVSANKA
+187 KFAVSANRA
-196 AKALGTT
+196 AQALGTT

-218 LNEKD
+218 LSEKD
-223 VMARA
+223 VLART
-228 EVTAKAANVTGQTMQ
+228 EVTAKAANVTGQTVQ

-251 VWNGYKVTADEAEA
+251 VWNGYKVAADEAEA

-276 SAADLEELSTAMS
+276 SASDLEELSTAMS
-289 KVASSANTMGIDIDQ
+289 RVASSASTMGINVDQ

-325 ALKTIYARMG
+325 ALKTIYSRMG

-369 MRNMGTVI
+369 MRSMGTVI
-377 EEVAAKWNTWTSAQQ
+377 EEVAAKWNTWTSAQR

-427 SMGELQKEQDTYME
+427 SLGELQKEQDIYME

-448 ELSVAFEKIKDSLF
+448 ELSSAFEKIKESLF

-469 FLDALTGV
+469 FLEALTGV

-520 AKESLNLSGISPEQS
+520 AKESLDLSGGSKEQT
-535 KAELANKYNLLYDE
+535 KAELANKYKLLYDE
-549 KRQNGELN
+549 KRQNGELD
-557 ENDATYQTV
+557 ENDATYQTI
-566 NWLVKLEQQRTKYAS
+566 NWLVELEQQRAKYAS
-581 ILTEEDNKRY
+581 ILTTEDNKRY
-591 NDLMDQVAAL
+591 DDLMDQVAAL

-653 EAISTYT
+653 GAISTYA
-660 DDKKEGQKKFAKD
+660 DEKEVGQKKFAKD

-710 EGEVDLSIEE
+710 EGEVDLSVEE

-790 TSNKNKISNSND
+790 TSNKNRISNSND

-847 TSINLEDEK
+847 TSVNLEDEK

-869 SSYINEQKNCDALA
+869 SSYINEQKNCDALVD
-883 SSLDNMGQALDSN
+883 SLDSMGQSMDAN
-896 NQKTENLINEQD
+896 TQKTEKLKNEQNG
-908 DLFNDNKTT
+908 LFSDNKAT
-917 KITENVANVAS
+917 KMIQNITNIAS
-928 SLMSLGSTIVSTINT
+928 TLMSLGSTITSVINT
-943 FKELNEVAGDESLTA
+943 FKEMNEVASDESLSS
-958 WEKVKTVAGLIIGL
+958 WEKVKTIAGLIIGL
-972 FMSVFSTVSMLA
+972 FTAVFSTVSMLA
-984 PLIKDIVIS
+984 PLIKNIIIS
-993 NIKETGKKGAEEA
+993 NIKEMGEQGAQA
-1006 AKANA
+1006 AATANA

-1023 LAAISIITALVIAVA
+1023 LAAVSAITALIIAVA
-1038 SAVSSQETALDRAN
+1038 SAVDSQETSLE
-1052 KAYETA
+1052 KAQKDYEAA
-1058 RETLE
+1058 RKTLE
-1063 AMNSALQT
+1063 AMTSALQT
-1071 AKENYTALGETIDKY
+1071 AKENYASLGETIDKY

-1097 AGTDEFKNA
+1097 AGTDEFKEA
-1106 IWEANLQALELINT
+1106 VYEANLQALELINT
-1120 FSILSKY
+1120 YDVLSQY
-1127 ASYDENGILQ
+1127 ASYDKNGILN
-1137 ISDTGFDELLKQE
+1137 ISDAGFDELLKQE
-1150 QNKITQQQLGVLNQQ
+1150 RNKISQQQLGILYQQ
-1165 QGVNLSNLKKEVALA
+1165 NTVAQKRKDVALEKEYNKRYLLTTNKKKATTLYGNVSEILSEKTDEEIQQVIKYFSKNLLLRQGDKSKPADERNREFLKA
-1180 LADARIYYKAGTA
+1180 LKEGAQAIQKTNAIIEKTEKAIV
-1193 QISHNNTLDD
+1193 QNTL
-1203 DELLIADQVILD
+1203 
-1215 VTKAIA
+1215 AINS
-1221 QNQHINKQ
+1221 QNY
-1229 GIVDVIK
+1229 
-1236 NSFEANAD
+1236 AD
-1244 VDYATFSNLT
+1244 V
-1254 NETSKKIDELLEKII
+1254 
-1269 PLLKNINI
+1269 
-1277 TAKSID
+1277 
-1283 QNVLIANNS
+1283 
-1292 ESYSNSKNKEAY
+1292 KNKDAY
-1304 SDIITAKTSNIRDFY
+1304 TNMVAADTKTTRAIKSFY
-1319 TGTNNIIIAHQGA
+1319 TGSDNIIVANGGGGV
-1332 RKGGNF
+1332 GGN
-1338 YLNSDDIATQLYNA
+1338 YWLNSDDIATQLYKN
-1352 NIIKEDEKNQ
+1352 NKITEEEKKK
-1362 LSKALVEKGIDT
+1362 LSDALAEKGMST
-1374 IPNLLAA
+1374 VPELLASF
-1381 YYGVDRDQLSV
+1381 YGVDKNDLSV
-1392 QRKENGGAAFYYTKD
+1392 QRNDKGGASVYYTKEGATHKID
-1407 GKTNEIL
+1407 FSQVE
-1414 PEVISNIIQTQVA
+1414 NIIQSQVA
-1427 SIFGDKIFGA
+1427 TIFTDTVLGPELRD
-1437 ETSKFINAYIT
+1437 FINSYTT
-1448 GEQGG
+1448 GEKGG
-1453 QNSRGSRGKYAD
+1453 QNSRGTQGKYAD
-1465 IFNLTEGNTNAH
+1465 ILNLTGGKTDAH
-1477 LNNTSLK
+1477 LNNTTLADLNKMSWDNLPQEIK
-1484 DLREMVRIDEEGK
+1484 DKWEEF
-1497 LITSIPEEILEKWKD
+1497 D
-1512 FGFESKEAMIK
+1512 FGSQEEFKIAYEA
-1523 AFITAIDNSNEEIR
+1523 AIEN
-1537 KSQSKII
+1537 SKIAI
-1544 GFGSENFTKNSIV
+1544 NKGFTEIHSLGAKITGQF
-1557 ENYTE
+1557 TE
-1562 EEMKKLVDG
+1562 EEMKKLVNG
-1571 YSQVF
+1571 YNQVF
-1576 SQLGENGVKQLDTLL
+1576 SQLGKSGAEELDKLL

-1622 ALEKTG
+1622 ALESAG
-1628 VEIDLTDDK
+1628 VEIDLTDTR

-1659 KNIRTNLAGIKK
+1659 KNIRTVLTNIKK
-1671 LTESLSIGD
+1671 LTEGLSIGD
-1680 VISDE
+1680 IISDE

-1698 DWFVQTADGY
+1698 DWFIQTADGY

-1715 ESLASFLKTPYK
+1715 ASLAPFLKTPYK
-1727 NLEDIVEKYNQLESI
+1727 KLEDIEAEYAKLEVV
-1742 GKTKA
+1742 GTERK
-1747 NQSYNAAATGTDLQ
+1747 NQSYNAAATGEDLQ
-1761 KEFAKFFGLN
+1761 KEFAKFFGLGDDA
-1771 NNSIT
+1771 IT
-1776 SSVDT
+1776 SSVD
-1781 EGKTKTTF
+1781 ENGKTKTTF
-1789 STDALKNI
+1789 NAQALTNI
-1797 ETALNSSTNVA
+1797 NTALSSPTNTT
-1808 LLEAAGVS
+1808 LLEAARVS

-1824 NKPVEDRTDEEKA
+1824 NKPVEDRTDEEKK
-1837 TLQNFLGVTNDIIT
+1837 TLQNFLGTTNDIIT

-1861 AALKRWGIDV
+1861 AALKRWGIDA
-1871 SASYGEVET
+1871 SASYGEVVQ
-1880 AYKNGK
+1880 AYKEDK
-1886 FGDLKDKKESEEAKK
+1886 FGDKDSDEAKK
-1901 TFDEIRSS
+1901 ILKEIRSS

-1916 EYGLSIDSINKLS
+1916 GYGLSVDVINKLS
-1929 QKYES
+1929 KNGED
-1934 DFNMLQK
+1934 DFGMLQN

-1966 LTENLKAQNEQLEKA
+1966 LAENLKAQNEQFEKA

-2021 ADQQEKYEALLSTME
+2021 AEQQERYEALLSTME

-2077 MKNGKFK
+2077 MENGKFK

-2095 KDRFEISEDNL
+2095 KNRFEISKDNL
-2106 QADLKLIKDYDEEI
+2106 KADLKLIRDYDNEI
-2120 KKLENKL
+2120 NKLENKL
-2127 NNQSLSEADRAKYN
+2127 TDKNLSEADLAKYN
-2141 QQLEEFK
+2141 QQLKEFK

-2153 AIEGYYDDIEELY
+2153 AIESYYDDVEELY
-2166 SAWSDGWDLIN
+2166 SAWSDGWDLVN

-2206 NYFGQDLLDKQVANS
+2206 NYFGQDLLDKQVTNS
-2221 LAIAQTR
+2221 LAIAQAS
-2228 YRQVQELQNQLNTEG
+2228 YRQVQELQNQLNTTG
-2243 LPEEQ
+2243 LTEEQ

-2287 QRGITEASERWERQ
+2287 QRGITEANERWERQ
-2301 KTYGDQYLNVADAQL
+2301 KTYDDQYLNVADAQL

-2399 LTYAFAQDQDAAAA
+2399 LTYAFAQDQDAVAA
-2413 AQVELEEAQNNL
+2413 AQAELEEAQNNL

-2435 RIDRYYQYQSEAQ
+2435 RVDKYYQYQSEAQ
-2448 DALAQALADGDKE
+2448 AALAQALVDGDKA
-2461 RYDELHNYYY
+2461 RYNELREYYY
-2471 GNNGLLTELQ
+2471 GKNGLLTELQ
-2481 ASLGEIKENLKGSFE
+2481 ASLSGVQKNLEGSFK
-2496 AIFPKGDINN
+2496 AIFPEGDIKS
-2506 LSAFTEAINVQNV
+2506 LSVFAEATKVSTV
-2519 NLQDMADKIES
+2519 NLQNMAKDIEA
-2530 VGGKFSDAVDTLQKL
+2530 VGVKFESAVGTLQKL
-2545 LQENSK
+2545 LQDSK
-2551 ESEEDNIISILN
+2551 E
-2563 GIANTLQQK
+2563 GK
-2572 EDGKDLNTQIGDIRY
+2572 EDGLISQLKHIADTLQPNEKDEKNLNTQIKDIKN
-2587 YLQEIAKKLGAV
+2587 YLQKIAEKLDAV

-2607 TSEKRGTKASV
+2607 TSEKESTKASV

-2633 SPEEIASWKDFTNSL
+2633 SPEETASWKDFTNSL